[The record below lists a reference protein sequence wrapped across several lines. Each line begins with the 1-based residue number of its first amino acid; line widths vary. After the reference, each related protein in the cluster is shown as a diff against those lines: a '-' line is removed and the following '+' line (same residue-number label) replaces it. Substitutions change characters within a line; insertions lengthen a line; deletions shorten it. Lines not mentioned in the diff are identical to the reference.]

1 MKTEGNVLKYAI
13 IMSLLVGGLSF
24 GLPSVAEDITSG
36 SGLSDANYSS
46 DNTLNILND
55 IELKQNYY
63 EFPSIRD
70 NKLPTISNSVN
81 IAVNGNGN
89 RIYGELSSKDHSG
102 FETTGGATLSFNN
115 VNFDSLT
122 YAYSNTTGGVGEN
135 ISWLM
140 EGAIAHSES
149 SAGNLNFDTVG
160 FTKNNVS
167 LTAERLS
174 ADVDMQIQ
182 GGLVNNN
189 STSEIKNSNFSA
201 NNVTSTA
208 QSNGFTSIYDHSL
221 NAEILGG
228 AVYNSN
234 QMSISDTIFNKT
246 NATADVQDDAN
257 RVTSATATV
266 LGGALYNSGSDLTLS
281 GATKFTNNT
290 ATATG
295 HGDASLTLTAQG
307 GALYNSGTATITG
320 ITFDGNSAAANATGD
335 ELTTVNLT
343 AQGGALY
350 NSGTANISGTTFT
363 NNNVSASASGGTSTI
378 QAQGGAIYNAA
389 NAVINIS
396 NSTFSGNTAN
406 GAANDIYFAE
416 SSIMNVQQGGAVTI
430 NSGLASLD
438 NTAVINIENGGN
450 LVMKEINSASSGY
463 TGGINIKGGGKL
475 TFANESAPSL
485 ENASLTITEN
495 GGAVEYAIANDFE
508 MTANNVSLANGVTDG
523 EIIKSGSNT
532 MTINGDFS
540 DFSGQV
546 YVREGILKYVDDDI
560 NDAYYNA
567 SGTTISKDAE
577 LIFDIAREQIN
588 DKNSFL
594 SNLSS
599 EKEKDGTFTKIGD
612 GTLYMTDNNTG
623 FTGVVNINKGT
634 INLDEDYGAT
644 SDSLFGSDTINI
656 AQGAEL
662 FSYVDLTIS
671 GQLKGEG
678 YFRVDD
684 INLSLEEDNSNLGW
698 FSQRGG
704 TTTVKEK
711 GSMFKNNEIMSGT
724 VIFNSGSYLA
734 DGSTFYTSNSDVEIL
749 NNSNADS
756 IIASI
761 NGEKSSHLDLDLIL
775 DNSNTNADLAIDGTE
790 IATLTTKNNVTY
802 GGELTNSGT
811 GKVTNEGTLSI
822 TGSFTNSGS
831 GSVTNAGIINVTNN
845 FVNSDNALVTNNAGS
860 EFNVSGTLETTGGTF
875 TNNGTLD
882 ISGILTNN
890 GGTVANN
897 SVFNI
902 SGTVNGTGGTITN
915 ANTLTLK
922 NTSDA
927 SGFTGEFT
935 QTAGTTTVEEGGKV
949 FGGDKN
955 INAGSLT
962 ITSSAVYYDKVHL
975 GSNAVLSHTSTGT
988 GSSAIR
994 ESVVDFVEGAAG
1006 AKAEFVDGNYTL
1018 VDAIENGNE
1027 NTVSF
1032 DNAVVAL
1039 GSVTDFTGETTYAL
1053 KNGTTLDL
1061 AADGEMKDYSF
1072 SKLTTDDTIRLDIN
1086 ATFRDELG
1094 SATQGYMDTD
1104 TLTISN
1110 KGLGTADFTIGNI
1123 FIDGIETGSQ
1133 RYDTG
1138 RVDTTDDVLKGNA
1151 QFTQNEGEVVM
1162 QGATTAYTYS
1172 VGITD
1177 SKTSIFLETTGKT
1190 NNNTLYDMNKADGSR
1205 FFQFSV
1211 INPGTEDDTSAYT
1224 YNIDKSLSATAEG
1237 IFNVTGKDSEH
1248 PEWSILSGK
1257 IEPSLDES
1265 GQPIDPVSY
1274 ENGSFFNITAGVDT
1288 ELNIKDL
1295 TIQNAYKNGS
1305 NVSENGS
1312 TSVNGAVIENNSTLA
1327 EVNVDNVILKNN
1339 EATGLGGAIYNNGG
1353 TITVT
1358 DSIFTNNIA
1367 TQGGA
1372 IYNAAGQ
1379 LNLANVTLKGT
1390 SGQAGKNDIF
1400 NAGNALVQG
1409 SNTFGT
1415 DITNNGTWEFDTDSS
1430 STVNGNIS
1438 GSGSGN
1444 ITNEGLLALNGNNS
1458 AYKGSFTQNGINSVT
1473 TVTDKFF
1480 GEGSTN
1486 TINNGTLNWATEEAW
1501 SGNLTVN
1508 DGNFNIGQDAQGSAG
1523 AINSDITLTSGSIA
1537 KDAATG
1543 ISTGSSLTLD
1553 GNGVVV
1559 NLNSG
1564 ATDTSTNDIWNGTV
1578 NVTNGTLNI
1587 DGFNRNNGTL
1597 VATGGE
1603 VTLGSG
1609 SLVLDKGSSIS
1620 EEVTAIVNEGT
1631 TTYINGGSLILNDE
1645 LDEWDGDIVMTSGTL
1660 KVDNVTSA
1668 DNPNGKLQASG
1679 GSLEFAGGYLELAD
1693 EDSFIAHAVQ
1703 TNIRDGVTTEVKG
1716 GTLQIGNDD
1725 IWEDGGTIHLSGGT
1739 LDYAVT
1745 NPDETGIL
1753 DADSGNLNLNS
1764 GSVLNIQTPSAIEQ
1778 AVAVDIQSGALVNV
1792 NTDAEL
1798 NLDSNDKWN
1807 GMIHIFDGV
1816 LTTDGVTNATG
1827 AGGGLQQVSG
1837 SSTFDNESH
1846 IYITDADSYITGG
1859 DVYIKNNSS
1868 LFLGSATK
1876 DFTVANLTMDNN
1888 SSLQVMNGVL
1898 DTSNIG
1904 TSIVNDLNNVTVDL
1918 DARHKVGDTFIIDN
1932 LKSDSNGTLN
1942 ISDFNFIGGAPVDR
1956 EIKFQ
1961 IFDADSIENVDFMAT
1976 DKAIFT
1982 PIGNYKLFSQGSGL
1996 YTANLV
2002 SYNPQVFRGQAATL
2016 AMYNNQLAIDDIIL
2030 NHVILHSERYLDS
2043 DKTANKYASVEPMF
2057 APYQYKKEDGGLW
2070 FKSYVNFETLSMSQG
2085 LNVGNNAYGAIVGA
2099 DFPVVDLKDGWKFLP
2114 TAFIAYSGS
2123 NQNFNSVNMYQN
2135 GGQGGFMGTFMKND
2149 FIASMMAYGGGYNN
2163 EMQVA
2168 GFNENAGNWFA
2179 GTAAKLAYNLHATK
2193 HFTIQPTAFIS
2204 YNIFGKQSWGTDY
2217 GVMGM
2222 NSGLLNG
2229 INVAPGLNLIYAR
2242 ETWSLYGTIQY
2253 MFNIN
2258 EQVGGQAGN
2267 VDLPNLNMRHGYLQ
2281 YGIGATKTWKDRLNS
2296 YIQITLRNGGRT
2308 GIGFQLGLQY
2318 MFDWFNFGKKKN
2330 DTNAQKQKT
2339 KTILKSM
2346 K

>member
-46 DNTLNILND
+46 DNRLNILND

-70 NKLPTISNSVN
+70 NILPTIKNSVN
-81 IAVNGNGN
+81 IAVNGGGN
-89 RIYGELSSKDHSG
+89 RVYGTLYSNDHSG
-102 FETTGGATLSFNN
+102 FETNGGASLTFNN
-115 VNFDSLT
+115 VRFDELQ
-122 YAYSNTTGGVGEN
+122 YAYSNETGGITSGIEWV
-135 ISWLM
+135 M
-140 EGAIAHSES
+140 EGAIAHSEY
-149 SAGNLNFDTVG
+149 SAGVLTFDTVG
-160 FTKNNVS
+160 FTHNNVS
-167 LTAERLS
+167 LTAERMNHN
-174 ADVDMQIQ
+174 VNMQIE
-182 GGLVNNN
+182 GGLVSNNN
-189 STSEIKNSNFSA
+189 QSEIKNSNFSK
-201 NNVTSTA
+201 NTITSTA
-208 QSNGFTSIYDHSL
+208 ITNGGGWSSNDHSL
-221 NAEILGG
+221 NAQIHGG
-228 AVYNSN
+228 AVFNSN
-234 QMSISDTIFNKT
+234 QMSISDTIFNAT
-246 NATADVQDDAN
+246 NATSEVRDNADQVI
-257 RVTSATATV
+257 SATATV
-266 LGGALYNSGSDLTLS
+266 LGGALYNGNGDLRLS
-281 GATKFTNNT
+281 GTTKFTNNT

-295 HGDASLTLTAQG
+295 SGNAPLTLTAQG
-307 GALYNSGTATITG
+307 GALYNSGIASISG

-350 NSGTANISGTTFT
+350 NSGTANISGTTFS
-363 NNNVSASASGGTSTI
+363 NNSVTATGGT
-378 QAQGGAIYNAA
+378 AQGGAIYNAA

-396 NSTFSGNTAN
+396 DSTFTGNTAN
-406 GAANDIYFAE
+406 GSANDIYFAQN
-416 SSIMNVQQGGAVTI
+416 STMNVQQGGDVTI
-430 NSGLASLD
+430 NSGLASDD
-438 NTAVINIENGGN
+438 NTAAINIEYGGN
-450 LVMKEINSASSGY
+450 LVVADNNSADY
-463 TGGINIKGGGKL
+463 TGSVNIEGYGKL
-475 TFANESAPSL
+475 TFASQTAPSL
-485 ENASLTITEN
+485 ENAIIKVTEN
-495 GGAVEYAIANDFE
+495 HGSVEYKIGSDFT
-508 MTANNVSLANGVTDG
+508 MTENNVTLADGVTNA

-546 YVREGILKYVDDDI
+546 SVAEGILKYIADDA
-560 NDAYYNA
+560 NDKYYNA
-567 SGTTISKDAE
+567 NSTKVHGGAT
-577 LIFDIAREQIN
+577 LIFDIANATGGGVLAQSLSGLGSQP
-588 DKNSFL
+588 NSSGSGNFI
-594 SNLSS
+594 
-599 EKEKDGTFTKIGD
+599 KQGD
-612 GTLYMTDNNTG
+612 GTLYMTGDNTEFVGNVT
-623 FTGVVNINKGT
+623 VDAGT
-634 INLDEDYGAT
+634 LAFDSAQGAS
-644 SDSLFGSDTINI
+644 SDSFFGSDADITIN
-656 AQGAEL
+656 Q
-662 FSYVDLTIS
+662 S
-671 GQLKGEG
+671 GTLYSNIDMAVNGNLKGDG
-678 YFRVDD
+678 TFKADN
-684 INLSLEEDNSNLGW
+684 INLSVNGDNSGLAN
-698 FSQRGG
+698 FIQTGG
-704 TTTVKEK
+704 KTTVESG
-711 GSMFKNNEIMSGT
+711 GSLFKNNNITDGK
-724 VIFNSGSYLA
+724 VIFNANSFLA
-734 DGSTFYTSNSDVEIL
+734 DGSTFTTSNSVVEIL
-749 NNSNADS
+749 NNSDANS
-756 IIASI
+756 IIGAVN
-761 NGEKSSHLDLDLIL
+761 NGTNSGLDLVLN
-775 DNSNTNADLAIDGTE
+775 NSNTTANLNIDGTNIE
-790 IATLTTKNNVTY
+790 TLTTQGNVTY
-802 GGELTNSGT
+802 GGILSGT
-811 GKVTNEGTLSI
+811 GGVTNEGTL
-822 TGSFTNSGS
+822 
-831 GSVTNAGIINVTNN
+831 V
-845 FVNSDNALVTNNAGS
+845 
-860 EFNVSGTLETTGGTF
+860 LEG
-875 TNNGTLD
+875 
-882 ISGILTNN
+882 
-890 GGTVANN
+890 
-897 SVFNI
+897 
-902 SGTVNGTGGTITN
+902 
-915 ANTLTLK
+915 
-922 NTSDA
+922 DA
-927 SGFTGEFT
+927 SGFTGTFSQEI
-935 QTAGTTTVEEGGKV
+935 AGTSTTVAETGKV
-949 FGGDKN
+949 FGGNKYV
-955 INAGSLT
+955 NAGSLN
-962 ITSSAVYYDKVHL
+962 ITSGSVDYENVYL
-975 GSNAVLSHTSTGT
+975 ASNTQLNHTSTGVNPN
-988 GSSAIR
+988 SAIS
-994 ESVVDFVEGAAG
+994 ESVVNFIDGASGATATFNNGDYTLAG
-1006 AKAEFVDGNYTL
+1006 AVD
-1018 VDAIENGNE
+1018 NGNA
-1027 NTVSF
+1027 NR
-1032 DNAVVAL
+1032 VVFNNSDVIL
-1039 GSVTDFTGETTYAL
+1039 GDVTNFTGGTTYVL
-1053 KNGTTLDL
+1053 QNSDLDL
-1061 AADGEMKDYSF
+1061 SADGALKDYSF
-1072 SKLTTDDTIRLDIN
+1072 SNLETDGVVKIDIN
-1086 ATFRDELG
+1086 AEFVDEG
-1094 SATQGYMDTD
+1094 STADQGYMNTD
-1104 TLTISN
+1104 TLYVGN
-1110 KGLGTADFTIGNI
+1110 DGGNTAEFQIGNI
-1123 FIDGIETGSQ
+1123 FIGGRETGSQ
-1133 RYDTG
+1133 RYDTKK
-1138 RVDTTDDVLKGNA
+1138 DVLDGNA
-1151 QFTQNEGEVVM
+1151 QFDSDTSSGNVQLI
-1162 QGATTAYTYS
+1162 GATTSYEYS
-1172 VGITD
+1172 VGITGD
-1177 SKTSIFLETTGKT
+1177 LKSIFLETTGMT
-1190 NNNTLYDMNKADGSR
+1190 DNNTLYEMNKTSGGR

-1211 INPGTEDDTSAYT
+1211 GNTDEYH
-1224 YNIDKSLSATAEG
+1224 IDKSLSATAEG
-1237 IFNVTGKDSEH
+1237 VFNVTGRNENAADSV
-1248 PEWSILSGK
+1248 LSGE
-1257 IEPSLDES
+1257 IVASTGGETVD
-1265 GQPIDPVSY
+1265 Y
-1274 ENGSFFNITAGVDT
+1274 TNGSFFNIAAGVDT

-1295 TIQNAYKNGS
+1295 TIQNAYKDGS
-1305 NVSENGS
+1305 NVSEDGS
-1312 TSVNGAVIENNSTLA
+1312 TSANGAVIENNSTLA

-1339 EATGLGGAIYNNGG
+1339 EATGFGGAIYNNGG
-1353 TITVT
+1353 KLTVT
-1358 DSIFTNNIA
+1358 GTVFTNNIA
-1367 TQGGA
+1367 QQGGA
-1372 IYNAAGQ
+1372 IYNAAGDMI
-1379 LNLANVTLKGT
+1379 LANVTLKGT
-1390 SGQAGKNDIF
+1390 SGQAGQNDIF

-1409 SNTFGT
+1409 VNTFGT
-1415 DITNNGTWEFDTDSS
+1415 DITNKGIWEFDTNSS
-1430 STVNGNIS
+1430 SIVNGNIS

-1444 ITNEGLLALNGNNS
+1444 IKNEGLLALNGNNS
-1458 AYKGSFTQNGINSVT
+1458 AYTGSFTQNGINSVT

-1486 TINNGTLNWATEEAW
+1486 TIYNGTLNWATEEAW

-1508 DGNFNIGQDAQGSAG
+1508 DGNFNIGQDAQGSTG
-1523 AINSDITLTSGSIA
+1523 AINSNITLTSGSIA

-1543 ISTGSSLTLD
+1543 ISGGSSLTL
-1553 GNGVVV
+1553 NGKDVVV

-1587 DGFNRNNGTL
+1587 DGFDCNNGTL
-1597 VATGGE
+1597 VAEGGK

-1609 SLVLDKGSSIS
+1609 SLVLNQGSSIS
-1620 EEVTAIVNEGT
+1620 DNVTAVVNDGT
-1631 TTYINGGSLILNDE
+1631 TTYIKGGSLILNDDA
-1645 LDEWDGDIVMTSGTL
+1645 DEWDGDIVMKDGSLT
-1660 KVDNVTSA
+1660 VNNVTSA

-1679 GSLEFAGGYLELAD
+1679 GSLEFTGGYLELAD
-1693 EDSFIAHAVQ
+1693 KDSFIAHDVQ
-1703 TNIRDGVTTEVKG
+1703 TKIGDRVTTEVSG

-1725 IWEDGGTIHLSGGT
+1725 IWKDGGTIHLSGGT

-1764 GSVLNIQTPSAIEQ
+1764 GSVLNIQIPSAIEQ

-1792 NTDAEL
+1792 NNNAVL
-1798 NLDSNDKWN
+1798 NLDSATNDKWN
-1807 GMIHIFDGV
+1807 GMIHLQEGI
-1816 LTTDGVTNATG
+1816 LTTDGMTNSTG
-1827 AGGGLQQVSG
+1827 AGGGLQQESG

-1876 DFTVANLTMDNN
+1876 DFTVDNLTMDNN

>member
-1 MKTEGNVLKYAI
+1 MKTDGNVLKYAI

-36 SGLSDANYSS
+36 CDIHNADYGN
-46 DNTLNILND
+46 DNTLNIQNDIILRPVDLGDFHYHNDTIPAISDAVHIVVTGNGHSISGELMNNDENHTGFRVSNSAALTFNDIKFENLNYNYSMDSGTLND
-55 IELKQNYY
+55 
-63 EFPSIRD
+63 
-70 NKLPTISNSVN
+70 VN
-81 IAVNGNGN
+81 
-89 RIYGELSSKDHSG
+89 
-102 FETTGGATLSFNN
+102 
-115 VNFDSLT
+115 
-122 YAYSNTTGGVGEN
+122 
-135 ISWLM
+135 WLL
-140 EGAIAHSES
+140 EGAIAHSEKT
-149 SAGNLNFDTVG
+149 AGSLNFNQTNFTNNTVG
-160 FTKNNVS
+160 IS
-167 LTAERLS
+167 GERLGR
-174 ADVDMQIQ
+174 DVTMQIH

-189 STSEIKNSNFSA
+189 SNSQISDSSFSD
-201 NNVTSTA
+201 NRVTSTA
-208 QSNGFTSIYDHSL
+208 SSKSSSVARDHILTS
-221 NAEILGG
+221 EILGG
-228 AVYNSN
+228 AVYNTN
-234 QMSISDTIFNKT
+234 QMNISNTSFNT
-246 NATADVQDDAN
+246 TTATANINAEGNSGVTKAN
-257 RVTSATATV
+257 ATV
-266 LGGALYNSGSDLTLS
+266 LGGALYNSGNLTIS
-281 GATKFTNNT
+281 NESSFTDNR
-290 ATATG
+290 AI
-295 HGDASLTLTAQG
+295 AQG
-307 GALYNSGTATITG
+307 TSN
-320 ITFDGNSAAANATGD
+320 N
-335 ELTTVNLT
+335 LTLT

-350 NSGTANISGTTFT
+350 NSGTANISGTTFS
-363 NNNVSASASGGTSTI
+363 NNSVTATGGT
-378 QAQGGAIYNAA
+378 AQGGAIYNAA

-396 NSTFSGNTAN
+396 DSTFTNNTAN
-406 GAANDIYFAE
+406 GSANDIYFGTN
-416 SSIMNVQQGGAVTI
+416 SMMNIQSGGDVTI

-438 NTAVINIENGGN
+438 NTAAINIEYGGN
-450 LVMKEINSASSGY
+450 LVVADNNSADY
-463 TGGINIKGGGKL
+463 TGSVNIEGYGKL
-475 TFANESAPSL
+475 TFASQTAPSL
-485 ENASLTITEN
+485 ENAIIKVTGNYGSVEYKIGSDFTMTEN
-495 GGAVEYAIANDFE
+495 
-508 MTANNVSLANGVTDG
+508 NVTLADGVTNA

-546 YVREGILKYVDDDI
+546 SVAEGILKYIADDA
-560 NDAYYNA
+560 NDKYYNA
-567 SGTTISKDAE
+567 NSTKVHGGAT
-577 LIFDIAREQIN
+577 LIFDIANATGGGVPAQSLSGLGSQP
-588 DKNSFL
+588 NS
-594 SNLSS
+594 SGS
-599 EKEKDGTFTKIGD
+599 GTFIKQGD
-612 GTLYMTDNNTG
+612 GTLYMTGDNIEFVGNVT
-623 FTGVVNINKGT
+623 VNAGT
-634 INLDEDYGAT
+634 LAFDSAQGAS
-644 SDSLFGSDTINI
+644 SDSFFGSDADITIN
-656 AQGAEL
+656 Q
-662 FSYVDLTIS
+662 S
-671 GQLKGEG
+671 GILYSNIDMAVNGNLKGDG
-678 YFRVDD
+678 TFKADN
-684 INLSLEEDNSNLGW
+684 INLSVNRDNSGLAN
-698 FSQRGG
+698 FIQTGG
-704 TTTVKEK
+704 KTTVESG
-711 GSMFKNNEIMSGT
+711 GSLFKNNNITDGK
-724 VIFNSGSYLA
+724 VIFNANSFLA
-734 DGSTFYTSNSDVEIL
+734 DGSTFKTSNSVVEIL
-749 NNSNADS
+749 NNSDANS
-756 IIASI
+756 IIGAVN
-761 NGEKSSHLDLDLIL
+761 NGTNSGLDLVLN
-775 DNSNTNADLAIDGTE
+775 NSNTTANLNIDGTNIE
-790 IATLTTKNNVTY
+790 TLTTQGNVTY
-802 GGELTNSGT
+802 GGILSGT
-811 GKVTNEGTLSI
+811 GGVTNEGTL
-822 TGSFTNSGS
+822 
-831 GSVTNAGIINVTNN
+831 V
-845 FVNSDNALVTNNAGS
+845 
-860 EFNVSGTLETTGGTF
+860 LEG
-875 TNNGTLD
+875 
-882 ISGILTNN
+882 
-890 GGTVANN
+890 
-897 SVFNI
+897 
-902 SGTVNGTGGTITN
+902 
-915 ANTLTLK
+915 
-922 NTSDA
+922 DA
-927 SGFTGEFT
+927 SGFTGTFSQEI
-935 QTAGTTTVEEGGKV
+935 AGTSTTVAETGKV
-949 FGGDKN
+949 FGGNKYV
-955 INAGSLT
+955 NAGSLN
-962 ITSSAVYYDKVHL
+962 ITSGSVDYGNVYL
-975 GSNAVLSHTSTGT
+975 ASNTQLNHTSTGVNPN
-988 GSSAIR
+988 SAIS
-994 ESVVDFVEGAAG
+994 ESVVNFIDGAAG
-1006 AKAEFVDGNYTL
+1006 ATATFNNGDYTL
-1018 VDAIENGNE
+1018 AGAVDNGNA
-1027 NTVSF
+1027 NR
-1032 DNAVVAL
+1032 VVFNSSDVIL
-1039 GSVTDFTGETTYAL
+1039 GDVTNFTGGTTYVL
-1053 KNGTTLDL
+1053 QNSNLDL
-1061 AADGEMKDYSF
+1061 SADGALKDYSF
-1072 SKLTTDDTIRLDIN
+1072 SNLETDGVVKIDIN
-1086 ATFRDELG
+1086 AEFVDEG
-1094 SATQGYMDTD
+1094 STAAQGYMNTD
-1104 TLTISN
+1104 TLYVGN
-1110 KGLGTADFTIGNI
+1110 TAEFQIGNI
-1123 FIDGIETGSQ
+1123 FIGGRETGSQ
-1133 RYDTG
+1133 RYDTNK
-1138 RVDTTDDVLKGNA
+1138 DVLDGNA
-1151 QFTQNEGEVVM
+1151 QFDSDTSSGNVQLI
-1162 QGATTAYTYS
+1162 GATTSYEYS

-1177 SKTSIFLETTGKT
+1177 DLKSIFLETTGMT
-1190 NNNTLYDMNKADGSR
+1190 DNNTLYEMNKTSGGR

-1211 INPGTEDDTSAYT
+1211 GNTDEYH
-1224 YNIDKSLSATAEG
+1224 IDKSLSATAEG
-1237 IFNVTGKDSEH
+1237 VFNVTGRNENAADSV
-1248 PEWSILSGK
+1248 LSGE
-1257 IEPSLDES
+1257 IVASTGGETVD
-1265 GQPIDPVSY
+1265 Y
-1274 ENGSFFNITAGVDT
+1274 TNGSFFNIATGVDT

-1295 TIQNAYKNGS
+1295 TIQNAYKDDS
-1305 NVSENGS
+1305 NVSDNGS
-1312 TSVNGAVIENNSTLA
+1312 KSANGAVIENNSTLA

-1339 EATGLGGAIYNNGG
+1339 EATGFGGAIYNNGG
-1353 TITVT
+1353 QLTVT
-1358 DSIFTNNIA
+1358 DTVFTNNIA
-1367 TQGGA
+1367 QQGGA
-1372 IYNAAGQ
+1372 IYNAAGDMI
-1379 LNLANVTLKGT
+1379 LANVTLKGT
-1390 SGQAGKNDIF
+1390 SGQAGQNDIY

-1415 DITNNGTWEFDTDSS
+1415 DITNNGTWEFDTDSQNI
-1430 STVNGNIS
+1430 VNGNIS
-1438 GSGSGN
+1438 GTGT
-1444 ITNEGLLALNGNNS
+1444 ITNEGELALNSDNS
-1458 AYKGSFTQNGINSVT
+1458 GFTGTFTQNGINSIT

-1480 GEGSTN
+1480 GEGSEN

-1508 DGNFNIGQDAQGSAG
+1508 DGNFNIGQDAQGSTG

-1543 ISTGSSLTLD
+1543 ISGGSSLTL
-1553 GNGVVV
+1553 NGKDVVV
-1559 NLNSG
+1559 NLNSS

-1578 NVTNGTLNI
+1578 KVTNGTLNI

-1597 VATGGE
+1597 VAEGGE

-1609 SLVLDKGSSIS
+1609 SLVLDKDSSIS
-1620 EEVTAIVNEGT
+1620 DNVTAVVKDGT
-1631 TTYINGGSLILNDE
+1631 TTYINGGSLILNDDA
-1645 LDEWDGDIVMTSGTL
+1645 DEWDGDIVMTDGSLT
-1660 KVDNVTSA
+1660 VDNVTSA
-1668 DNPNGKLQASG
+1668 GNPNGKLQASG

>member
-24 GLPSVAEDITSG
+24 GMPSLAEDITSG
-36 SGLSDANYSS
+36 CDIHNADYGN
-46 DNTLNILND
+46 DNTLNIQND
-55 IELKQNYY
+55 IILRPVDLGDFHYHNDTIPAISDAVHIVVTGNGHSISGELMNND
-63 EFPSIRD
+63 ENHTGFRV
-70 NKLPTISNSVN
+70 SNSAALTFNDIKFENLNYNYSV
-81 IAVNGNGN
+81 
-89 RIYGELSSKDHSG
+89 DSG
-102 FETTGGATLSFNN
+102 TLNN
-115 VNFDSLT
+115 VN
-122 YAYSNTTGGVGEN
+122 
-135 ISWLM
+135 WLLD
-140 EGAIAHSES
+140 GAVAHTEE
-149 SAGNLNFDTVG
+149 SAGELNFDLTN
-160 FTKNNVS
+160 FTNGNINIS
-167 LTAERLS
+167 GERLGR
-174 ADVDMQIQ
+174 DVIMQIN

-189 STSEIKNSNFSA
+189 NDSKITGSIFENNTVSSTAASESSSVARDHILTSEI
-201 NNVTSTA
+201 
-208 QSNGFTSIYDHSL
+208 H
-221 NAEILGG
+221 GG
-228 AVYNSN
+228 AVYNAN
-234 QMSISDTIFNKT
+234 QMDISNTSFNT
-246 NATADVQDDAN
+246 TAATAEIDADGN
-257 RVTSATATV
+257 SGVTAANATV
-266 LGGALYNSGSDLTLS
+266 LGGALYNGGIINISDKS
-281 GATKFTNNT
+281 SFTGNSAIAQGISNN
-290 ATATG
+290 
-295 HGDASLTLTAQG
+295 LTLTAH
-307 GALYNSGTATITG
+307 
-320 ITFDGNSAAANATGD
+320 
-335 ELTTVNLT
+335 
-343 AQGGALY
+343 GGALY
-350 NSGTANISGTTFT
+350 NSGTANISGTTFS
-363 NNNVSASASGGTSTI
+363 NNSVTATGGT
-378 QAQGGAIYNAA
+378 AQGGAIYNAA
-389 NAVINIS
+389 KAVINIS
-396 NSTFSGNTAN
+396 DSTFTNNTAN
-406 GAANDIYFAE
+406 GSANDIYFGTN
-416 SSIMNVQQGGAVTI
+416 SMMNIQSGGDVTI
-430 NSGLASLD
+430 NSGLASDD
-438 NTAVINIENGGN
+438 NTAAINIESGGN
-450 LVMKEINSASSGY
+450 LVVADNNSADY
-463 TGGINIKGGGKL
+463 TGSVNIEGYGKL
-475 TFANESAPSL
+475 TFASQTAPSL
-485 ENASLTITEN
+485 ENAIIKVTEN
-495 GGAVEYAIANDFE
+495 YGSVEYKIGSDFT
-508 MTANNVSLANGVTDG
+508 MTENNVTLADGVTNA

-546 YVREGILKYVDDDI
+546 SVAEGILKYIADDA
-560 NDAYYNA
+560 NDKYYNA
-567 SGTTISKDAE
+567 NSTKVHGGAT
-577 LIFDIAREQIN
+577 LIFDIANATGGGVLAQSLSGLGSQP
-588 DKNSFL
+588 NS
-594 SNLSS
+594 SGS
-599 EKEKDGTFTKIGD
+599 GTFIKQGD
-612 GTLYMTDNNTG
+612 GTLYMTGDNTEFVGNVT
-623 FTGVVNINKGT
+623 VDAGT
-634 INLDEDYGAT
+634 LAFDSAQGAS
-644 SDSLFGSDTINI
+644 SDSFFGSDADITIN
-656 AQGAEL
+656 Q
-662 FSYVDLTIS
+662 S
-671 GQLKGEG
+671 GILYSNIDMAVNGNLKGDG
-678 YFRVDD
+678 TFKADN
-684 INLSLEEDNSNLGW
+684 INLSVNGDNSGLAN
-698 FSQRGG
+698 FIQTGG
-704 TTTVKEK
+704 KTTVASG
-711 GSMFKNNEIMSGT
+711 GSLFKNNKITDGK
-724 VIFNSGSYLA
+724 VIFNANSFLA
-734 DGSTFYTSNSDVEIL
+734 DGSTFTTSNSVVEIL
-749 NNSNADS
+749 NNSDANS
-756 IIASI
+756 IIGAVN
-761 NGEKSSHLDLDLIL
+761 NGTNSGLDLIL
-775 DNSNTNADLAIDGTE
+775 NNSNTTADLNIDGTNIE
-790 IATLTTKNNVTY
+790 NLTTQGNVTY
-802 GGELTNSGT
+802 GGILSGT
-811 GKVTNEGTLSI
+811 GGVTNEGTL
-822 TGSFTNSGS
+822 
-831 GSVTNAGIINVTNN
+831 V
-845 FVNSDNALVTNNAGS
+845 
-860 EFNVSGTLETTGGTF
+860 LEG
-875 TNNGTLD
+875 
-882 ISGILTNN
+882 
-890 GGTVANN
+890 
-897 SVFNI
+897 
-902 SGTVNGTGGTITN
+902 
-915 ANTLTLK
+915 
-922 NTSDA
+922 DA
-927 SGFTGEFT
+927 SGFTGTFSQEI
-935 QTAGTTTVEEGGKV
+935 AGTSTTVAETGKV

-962 ITSSAVYYDKVHL
+962 ITSSAVDYDKVHL

-988 GSSAIR
+988 GSSAIS

-1018 VDAIENGNE
+1018 VGAIENGNE

-1110 KGLGTADFTIGNI
+1110 EGLGTADFTIGNI

-1224 YNIDKSLSATAEG
+1224 YNIDKSLSATAKG

-1248 PEWSILSGK
+1248 PELSILSGK

-1274 ENGSFFNITAGVDT
+1274 ENGSFFNIASGVDV

-1295 TIQNAYKNGS
+1295 TIQDAYKDRT

-1312 TSVNGAVIENNSTLA
+1312 TSANGAVIENNSTLA

-1353 TITVT
+1353 QLTVT
-1358 DSIFTNNIA
+1358 DTVFTNNIA
-1367 TQGGA
+1367 QQGGA
-1372 IYNAAGQ
+1372 IYNAAGDMI
-1379 LNLANVTLKGT
+1379 LANVTLKGT
-1390 SGQAGKNDIF
+1390 SGQAGQNDIY

-1409 SNTFGT
+1409 VNTFGT

-1438 GSGSGN
+1438 GSGN

-1458 AYKGSFTQNGINSVT
+1458 AYTGSFTQNGINSVT

-1480 GEGSTN
+1480 GEGSVN

-1501 SGNLTVN
+1501 SGNLTVK
-1508 DGNFNIGQDAQGSAG
+1508 DGNFNIGQDAQGSTG
-1523 AINSDITLTSGSIA
+1523 AINSDITLTSGTIA

-1543 ISTGSSLTLD
+1543 ISSGSTLTL
-1553 GNGVVV
+1553 NGDSVVV

-1564 ATDTSTNDIWNGTV
+1564 STDASTNDIWNGTV
-1578 NVTNGTLNI
+1578 KVTNGTLNI

-1597 VATGGE
+1597 VAEGGE

-1609 SLVLDKGSSIS
+1609 SLVLNQGSSIS

-1631 TTYINGGSLILNDE
+1631 TTYINGGILILNDE

-1679 GSLEFAGGYLELAD
+1679 GSLEFAGGYLELAE
-1693 EDSFIAHAVQ
+1693 EDSFIAHNVQ
-1703 TNIRDGVTTEVKG
+1703 TNIRDGVTTEVSG

-1764 GSVLNIQTPSAIEQ
+1764 GSVLNIQIPSAIEQ
-1778 AVAVDIQSGALVNV
+1778 AVSVDIQKGALVNV

-1798 NLDSNDKWN
+1798 NLDAATNDKWN
-1807 GMIHIFDGV
+1807 GMIHLQEGI
-1816 LTTDGVTNATG
+1816 LTTDGMTNSTG

-1837 SSTFDNESH
+1837 SSTFDNDSH
-1846 IYITDADSYITGG
+1846 IYITDADSYIIGG
-1859 DVYIKNNSS
+1859 DVAIKNNSS
-1868 LFLGSATK
+1868 LYLGPDTYE
-1876 DFTVANLTMDNN
+1876 FTVDNLNMENN
-1888 SSLQVMNGVL
+1888 SALQVMNGVL
-1898 DTSNIG
+1898 DEALITNSVI
-1904 TSIVNDLNNVTVDL
+1904 NDLNNVTVDL

-1932 LKSDSNGTLN
+1932 LKSDSSGILN
-1942 ISDFNFIGGAPVDR
+1942 VADFNFIGGAPVDR

-1961 IFDADSIENVDFMAT
+1961 IFDADSIENVDFAASN
-1976 DKAIFT
+1976 KAVFT
-1982 PIGNYKLFSQGSGL
+1982 PIGNYKLFSQGAGL

>member
-1 MKTEGNVLKYAI
+1 M
-13 IMSLLVGGLSF
+13 LL
-24 GLPSVAEDITSG
+24 
-36 SGLSDANYSS
+36 
-46 DNTLNILND
+46 
-55 IELKQNYY
+55 
-63 EFPSIRD
+63 
-70 NKLPTISNSVN
+70 
-81 IAVNGNGN
+81 
-89 RIYGELSSKDHSG
+89 
-102 FETTGGATLSFNN
+102 
-115 VNFDSLT
+115 
-122 YAYSNTTGGVGEN
+122 
-135 ISWLM
+135 
-140 EGAIAHSES
+140 
-149 SAGNLNFDTVG
+149 
-160 FTKNNVS
+160 
-167 LTAERLS
+167 
-174 ADVDMQIQ
+174 
-182 GGLVNNN
+182 
-189 STSEIKNSNFSA
+189 
-201 NNVTSTA
+201 
-208 QSNGFTSIYDHSL
+208 
-221 NAEILGG
+221 
-228 AVYNSN
+228 
-234 QMSISDTIFNKT
+234 
-246 NATADVQDDAN
+246 
-257 RVTSATATV
+257 
-266 LGGALYNSGSDLTLS
+266 
-281 GATKFTNNT
+281 
-290 ATATG
+290 
-295 HGDASLTLTAQG
+295 
-307 GALYNSGTATITG
+307 
-320 ITFDGNSAAANATGD
+320 
-335 ELTTVNLT
+335 
-343 AQGGALY
+343 
-350 NSGTANISGTTFT
+350 
-363 NNNVSASASGGTSTI
+363 
-378 QAQGGAIYNAA
+378 
-389 NAVINIS
+389 
-396 NSTFSGNTAN
+396 
-406 GAANDIYFAE
+406 
-416 SSIMNVQQGGAVTI
+416 
-430 NSGLASLD
+430 
-438 NTAVINIENGGN
+438 
-450 LVMKEINSASSGY
+450 
-463 TGGINIKGGGKL
+463 
-475 TFANESAPSL
+475 
-485 ENASLTITEN
+485 
-495 GGAVEYAIANDFE
+495 
-508 MTANNVSLANGVTDG
+508 
-523 EIIKSGSNT
+523 
-532 MTINGDFS
+532 
-540 DFSGQV
+540 
-546 YVREGILKYVDDDI
+546 
-560 NDAYYNA
+560 
-567 SGTTISKDAE
+567 
-577 LIFDIAREQIN
+577 
-588 DKNSFL
+588 
-594 SNLSS
+594 
-599 EKEKDGTFTKIGD
+599 
-612 GTLYMTDNNTG
+612 
-623 FTGVVNINKGT
+623 
-634 INLDEDYGAT
+634 
-644 SDSLFGSDTINI
+644 
-656 AQGAEL
+656 
-662 FSYVDLTIS
+662 
-671 GQLKGEG
+671 
-678 YFRVDD
+678 
-684 INLSLEEDNSNLGW
+684 
-698 FSQRGG
+698 
-704 TTTVKEK
+704 
-711 GSMFKNNEIMSGT
+711 
-724 VIFNSGSYLA
+724 
-734 DGSTFYTSNSDVEIL
+734 
-749 NNSNADS
+749 
-756 IIASI
+756 
-761 NGEKSSHLDLDLIL
+761 
-775 DNSNTNADLAIDGTE
+775 
-790 IATLTTKNNVTY
+790 
-802 GGELTNSGT
+802 
-811 GKVTNEGTLSI
+811 
-822 TGSFTNSGS
+822 
-831 GSVTNAGIINVTNN
+831 AGIINVTNN

-882 ISGILTNN
+882 ISGILTSN

-962 ITSSAVYYDKVHL
+962 ITSSAVDYDKVHL

-988 GSSAIR
+988 GSSAI
-994 ESVVDFVEGAAG
+994 SGVVDFVEGAAG

-1018 VDAIENGNE
+1018 AGAIKNGNE

-1110 KGLGTADFTIGNI
+1110 EGLGTADFTIGNI

-1224 YNIDKSLSATAEG
+1224 YNIDKSLSATAKG

-1248 PEWSILSGK
+1248 PELSILSGK

-1274 ENGSFFNITAGVDT
+1274 ENGSFFNIASGVDV

-1295 TIQNAYKNGS
+1295 TIQDAYKDRT

-1312 TSVNGAVIENNSTLA
+1312 TSANGAVIENNSASAKIT
-1327 EVNVDNVILKNN
+1327 VDNVILQNN
-1339 EATGLGGAIYNNGG
+1339 KAAGLGGAIYNNGG
-1353 TITVT
+1353 KLTVT
-1358 DSIFTNNIA
+1358 DTVFTNNIA
-1367 TQGGA
+1367 QQGGA
-1372 IYNAAGQ
+1372 IYNAAGDMI
-1379 LNLANVTLKGT
+1379 LANVTLKGT
-1390 SGQAGKNDIF
+1390 SGQAGQNDIY
-1400 NAGNALVQG
+1400 NAGAATIQG
-1409 SNTFGT
+1409 TNIFNT
-1415 DITNNGTWEFDTDSS
+1415 DITNDGTWTIDAGSIN
-1430 STVNGNIS
+1430 TVNSNII
-1438 GSGSGN
+1438 GTGK
-1444 ITNEGLLALNGNNS
+1444 ITNSGTLALNGDNS
-1458 AYKGSFTQNGINSVT
+1458 KFTGSFVQENGVT
-1473 TVTDKFF
+1473 TVTNTFF
-1480 GEGSTN
+1480 GEGSVN

-1508 DGNFNIGQDAQGSAG
+1508 DGNFNIGQDAQGSTG

-1543 ISTGSSLTLD
+1543 ISGGSSLTL
-1553 GNGVVV
+1553 NGKDVVV
-1559 NLNSG
+1559 NLNSS
-1564 ATDTSTNDIWNGTV
+1564 ATDISTNDIWNGTV

-1587 DGFNRNNGTL
+1587 DGFDCNNRNNGTL
-1597 VATGGE
+1597 VAKGGE

-1609 SLVLDKGSSIS
+1609 SLVLNQGSSIS
-1620 EEVTAIVNEGT
+1620 KEVTAIVNDGT

-1645 LDEWDGDIVMTSGTL
+1645 LDEWDGDIFMTDGSLT
-1660 KVDNVTSA
+1660 VDNVTSA
-1668 DNPNGKLQASG
+1668 GNPNGKLQASG
-1679 GSLEFAGGYLELAD
+1679 GLLEFAGGYLELAD
-1693 EDSFIAHAVQ
+1693 KDSYIAHKVQ
-1703 TNIRDGVTTEVKG
+1703 TNIRDGVTTEVTG
-1716 GTLQIGNDD
+1716 GILEIGNDD
-1725 IWEDGGTIHLSGGT
+1725 IWEDEGTIHLNGGT
-1739 LDYAVT
+1739 LNYAVT
-1745 NPDETGIL
+1745 NPEETGIL

-1764 GSVLNIQTPSAIEQ
+1764 GSVLNIQRPSVIEKE
-1778 AVAVDIQSGALVNV
+1778 VAVDIQSGALVNV
-1792 NTDAEL
+1792 NNSAEL

-1876 DFTVANLTMDNN
+1876 DFTVANLTMENN
-1888 SSLQVMNGVL
+1888 SALQVMNGVL
-1898 DTSNIG
+1898 DDS
-1904 TSIVNDLNNVTVDL
+1904 SITNAVINDLNNVTVDL

-1932 LKSDSNGTLN
+1932 LKSDSSGILN
-1942 ISDFNFIGGAPVDR
+1942 VADFNFIGGAPVDR

>member
-24 GLPSVAEDITSG
+24 GMPSLAEDITSG
-36 SGLSDANYSS
+36 CDIHNADYGN
-46 DNTLNILND
+46 DNTLNIQND
-55 IELKQNYY
+55 IILRPVDLGDFHYHNDTIPAISDAVHIVVTGNGHSISGELMNND
-63 EFPSIRD
+63 ENHTGFRV
-70 NKLPTISNSVN
+70 SNSAALTFNDIKFENLNYNYSV
-81 IAVNGNGN
+81 
-89 RIYGELSSKDHSG
+89 DSG
-102 FETTGGATLSFNN
+102 TLNN
-115 VNFDSLT
+115 VN
-122 YAYSNTTGGVGEN
+122 
-135 ISWLM
+135 WLLD
-140 EGAIAHSES
+140 GAVAHTEE
-149 SAGNLNFDTVG
+149 SAGELNFDLTN
-160 FTKNNVS
+160 FTNGNINIS
-167 LTAERLS
+167 GERLGR
-174 ADVDMQIQ
+174 DVIMQIN

-189 STSEIKNSNFSA
+189 NDSKITGSIFENNTVSSTAASESSSVAREHILTSEI
-201 NNVTSTA
+201 
-208 QSNGFTSIYDHSL
+208 H
-221 NAEILGG
+221 GG
-228 AVYNSN
+228 AVYNAN
-234 QMSISDTIFNKT
+234 QMDISNTSFNT
-246 NATADVQDDAN
+246 TAAKAEIDADGN
-257 RVTSATATV
+257 SGVTAANATV
-266 LGGALYNSGSDLTLS
+266 LGGALYNGGIVNISDKS
-281 GATKFTNNT
+281 SFTGNSAIAQGISNN
-290 ATATG
+290 
-295 HGDASLTLTAQG
+295 LTLTAQG
-307 GALYNSGTATITG
+307 GALYNSR
-320 ITFDGNSAAANATGD
+320 
-335 ELTTVNLT
+335 
-343 AQGGALY
+343 
-350 NSGTANISGTTFT
+350 TANISGTTFS
-363 NNNVSASASGGTSTI
+363 NNSVSASASGGTSTI

-389 NAVINIS
+389 DAVINIS
-396 NSTFSGNTAN
+396 NSTFTGNTAN
-406 GAANDIYFAE
+406 GSANDIYFAQN
-416 SSIMNVQQGGAVTI
+416 STMNVQQGGDVTI
-430 NSGLASLD
+430 NSGLASDD
-438 NTAVINIENGGN
+438 NTAAINIESDGN
-450 LVMKEINSASSGY
+450 LVVADNNSADY
-463 TGGINIKGGGKL
+463 TGSVNIEGYGKL
-475 TFANESAPSL
+475 TFASQTAPSL
-485 ENASLTITEN
+485 ENAIIKVTEN
-495 GGAVEYAIANDFE
+495 YGSVEYKIGSDFT
-508 MTANNVSLANGVTDG
+508 MTENNVTLADGVTNA

-532 MTINGDFS
+532 MTINGDFF

-546 YVREGILKYVDDDI
+546 SVAEGILKYIADDA
-560 NDAYYNA
+560 NDKYYNA
-567 SGTTISKDAE
+567 NSTKVHGGAT
-577 LIFDIAREQIN
+577 LIFDIANATGGGVPAQSLSGLASQP
-588 DKNSFL
+588 NSSGNGNFI
-594 SNLSS
+594 
-599 EKEKDGTFTKIGD
+599 KQGD
-612 GTLYMTDNNTG
+612 GTLYMTGDNTEFVG
-623 FTGVVNINKGT
+623 KVTVNAGT
-634 INLDEDYGAT
+634 LAFDSAQGAS
-644 SDSLFGSDTINI
+644 SDSFFGSDADITIN
-656 AQGAEL
+656 Q
-662 FSYVDLTIS
+662 S
-671 GQLKGEG
+671 GILYSNINMAVNGNLKGDG
-678 YFRVDD
+678 TFKADN
-684 INLSLEEDNSNLGW
+684 INLSVNGDNSGLAN
-698 FSQRGG
+698 FIQTGG
-704 TTTVKEK
+704 KTTVESG
-711 GSMFKNNEIMSGT
+711 GSLFKNNNITDGK
-724 VIFNSGSYLA
+724 VIFNANSFLA
-734 DGSTFYTSNSDVEIL
+734 DGSTFTTSNSVVEIL
-749 NNSNADS
+749 NNSDANS
-756 IIASI
+756 IIGAVN
-761 NGEKSSHLDLDLIL
+761 NGTNSGLDLVLN
-775 DNSNTNADLAIDGTE
+775 NSNTTADLNIDGTNIE
-790 IATLTTKNNVTY
+790 TLTTQGNVTY
-802 GGELTNSGT
+802 GGILSGT
-811 GKVTNEGTLSI
+811 GGVTNEGTL
-822 TGSFTNSGS
+822 
-831 GSVTNAGIINVTNN
+831 V
-845 FVNSDNALVTNNAGS
+845 
-860 EFNVSGTLETTGGTF
+860 LEG
-875 TNNGTLD
+875 
-882 ISGILTNN
+882 
-890 GGTVANN
+890 
-897 SVFNI
+897 
-902 SGTVNGTGGTITN
+902 
-915 ANTLTLK
+915 
-922 NTSDA
+922 DA
-927 SGFTGEFT
+927 SGFTGTFSQEI
-935 QTAGTTTVEEGGKV
+935 AGTSTTVAETGKV

-955 INAGSLT
+955 INAGSLN
-962 ITSSAVYYDKVHL
+962 ITAESVNYNKVHL
-975 GSNAVLSHTSTGT
+975 GSGAQLNHTSTGVT
-988 GSSAIR
+988 GSSTIS
-994 ESVVDFVEGAAG
+994 ESVVNFIDDASGATATFNNGDYTLAG
-1006 AKAEFVDGNYTL
+1006 AVD
-1018 VDAIENGNE
+1018 NGNA
-1027 NTVSF
+1027 NR
-1032 DNAVVAL
+1032 VVFNNSDVIL
-1039 GSVTDFTGETTYAL
+1039 GDVTNFTGGTTYVL
-1053 KNGTTLDL
+1053 QNSDLDL
-1061 AADGEMKDYSF
+1061 SADGALKDYSF
-1072 SKLTTDDTIRLDIN
+1072 SNLETDGVVKIDIN
-1086 ATFRDELG
+1086 AEFVDEG
-1094 SATQGYMDTD
+1094 STAAQGYMNTD
-1104 TLTISN
+1104 TLYVGN
-1110 KGLGTADFTIGNI
+1110 DGGNTAEFQIGNI
-1123 FIDGIETGSQ
+1123 FIGGRETGSR
-1133 RYDTG
+1133 RYDTKK
-1138 RVDTTDDVLKGNA
+1138 DVLDGNA
-1151 QFTQNEGEVVM
+1151 QFDSDTSSGNVQLI
-1162 QGATTAYTYS
+1162 GATTSYEYS

-1177 SKTSIFLETTGKT
+1177 DLKSIFLETTGMT
-1190 NNNTLYDMNKADGSR
+1190 DNSTLYDMNKTAGGR

-1211 INPGTEDDTSAYT
+1211 GNTGEYH
-1224 YNIDKSLSATAEG
+1224 IDKSLSATAEG
-1237 IFNVTGKDSEH
+1237 VFNVTGRNENAADSV
-1248 PEWSILSGK
+1248 LSGE
-1257 IEPSLDES
+1257 IVASTGGETVD
-1265 GQPIDPVSY
+1265 Y
-1274 ENGSFFNITAGVDT
+1274 TNGSFFNIAAGVDT

-1295 TIQNAYKNGS
+1295 TIQNAYKDGS
-1305 NVSENGS
+1305 NVSEDGS
-1312 TSVNGAVIENNSTLA
+1312 TSANGAVIENNSTLA

-1353 TITVT
+1353 QLTVT
-1358 DSIFTNNIA
+1358 DTVFTNNIA
-1367 TQGGA
+1367 QQGGA
-1372 IYNAAGQ
+1372 IYNAAGDMI
-1379 LNLANVTLKGT
+1379 LANVTLKGT
-1390 SGQAGKNDIF
+1390 SGQAGQNDIY

-1409 SNTFGT
+1409 VNTFGT

-1430 STVNGNIS
+1430 NIVNGNI
-1438 GSGSGN
+1438 SGSGN

-1458 AYKGSFTQNGINSVT
+1458 AYTGSFTQNGINSVT

-1480 GEGSTN
+1480 GEGSVN

-1501 SGNLTVN
+1501 SGNLTVK
-1508 DGNFNIGQDAQGSAG
+1508 DGNFNIGQDAQGSTG
-1523 AINSDITLTSGSIA
+1523 AINSDITLTSGSIV

-1578 NVTNGTLNI
+1578 KVTKGTLNI

-1597 VATGGE
+1597 VAEGGE

-1609 SLVLDKGSSIS
+1609 SLVLNQGSSIS

-1679 GSLEFAGGYLELAD
+1679 GSLEFAGGYLELAE
-1693 EDSFIAHAVQ
+1693 EDSFIAHNVQ
-1703 TNIRDGVTTEVKG
+1703 TNIRDGVTTEVSG

-1725 IWEDGGTIHLSGGT
+1725 IWEDGGTIYLSGGT

-1764 GSVLNIQTPSAIEQ
+1764 GSVLNIQIPSAIEQ
-1778 AVAVDIQSGALVNV
+1778 AVSVDIQKGALVNV

-1798 NLDSNDKWN
+1798 NLDAATNDKWN
-1807 GMIHIFDGV
+1807 GMIHLQEGI
-1816 LTTDGVTNATG
+1816 LTTDGMTNSTG
-1827 AGGGLQQVSG
+1827 AGGGLQQESG

-1876 DFTVANLTMDNN
+1876 DFTVDNLTMDNN

-1932 LKSDSNGTLN
+1932 LKSDSSGILN
-1942 ISDFNFIGGAPVDR
+1942 VADFNFIGGAPVDR

>member
-122 YAYSNTTGGVGEN
+122 YAYSNTTGGIGEN

-160 FTKNNVS
+160 FTNNNVS

-234 QMSISDTIFNKT
+234 QMSISDTIFNQT

-363 NNNVSASASGGTSTI
+363 NNSVSASASGGTSTI

-406 GAANDIYFAE
+406 GSANDIYFAQN
-416 SSIMNVQQGGAVTI
+416 STMNVQQGGAVTI

-612 GTLYMTDNNTG
+612 GTLYMTGNNTG

-684 INLSLEEDNSNLGW
+684 INLSLEGDNSNLGW

-704 TTTVKEK
+704 TTTVKEN

-734 DGSTFYTSNSDVEIL
+734 DGSTFNTSNSVVEIL
-749 NNSNADS
+749 NNSDANS
-756 IIASI
+756 IIGAVN
-761 NGEKSSHLDLDLIL
+761 NGTNSGLDLVLN
-775 DNSNTNADLAIDGTE
+775 NSNTTADLNIDGTNIE
-790 IATLTTKNNVTY
+790 TLTTQGNVTY
-802 GGELTNSGT
+802 GGILSGT
-811 GKVTNEGTLSI
+811 GGVTNEGTL
-822 TGSFTNSGS
+822 
-831 GSVTNAGIINVTNN
+831 V
-845 FVNSDNALVTNNAGS
+845 
-860 EFNVSGTLETTGGTF
+860 LEG
-875 TNNGTLD
+875 
-882 ISGILTNN
+882 
-890 GGTVANN
+890 
-897 SVFNI
+897 
-902 SGTVNGTGGTITN
+902 
-915 ANTLTLK
+915 
-922 NTSDA
+922 DA
-927 SGFTGEFT
+927 SGFTGTFSQEI
-935 QTAGTTTVEEGGKV
+935 AGTSTTVAETGKV

-955 INAGSLT
+955 INAGSLN
-962 ITSSAVYYDKVHL
+962 ITAESVNYNKVHL
-975 GSNAVLSHTSTGT
+975 GSGAQLNHTSTGVT
-988 GSSAIR
+988 GSSTIS
-994 ESVVDFVEGAAG
+994 ESVVNFIDDASGATATFNNGDYTLAG
-1006 AKAEFVDGNYTL
+1006 AVD
-1018 VDAIENGNE
+1018 NGNA
-1027 NTVSF
+1027 NR
-1032 DNAVVAL
+1032 VVFNNSDVIL
-1039 GSVTDFTGETTYAL
+1039 GDVTDFTGYTTYVL
-1053 KNGTTLDL
+1053 QNSDLDL
-1061 AADGEMKDYSF
+1061 SADGALKDYSF
-1072 SKLTTDDTIRLDIN
+1072 SNLETDGVVKIDIN
-1086 ATFRDELG
+1086 AEFVDEG
-1094 SATQGYMDTD
+1094 STAAQGYMNTD
-1104 TLTISN
+1104 TLYVGN
-1110 KGLGTADFTIGNI
+1110 DGGNTAEFQIGNI
-1123 FIDGIETGSQ
+1123 FIGGRETGSQ
-1133 RYDTG
+1133 RYDTKK
-1138 RVDTTDDVLKGNA
+1138 DVLDGNA
-1151 QFTQNEGEVVM
+1151 QFDSDTSSGNVQLI
-1162 QGATTAYTYS
+1162 GATTSYEYS

-1177 SKTSIFLETTGKT
+1177 DLKSIFLETTGMT
-1190 NNNTLYDMNKADGSR
+1190 DNSTLYDMNKTAGGR

-1211 INPGTEDDTSAYT
+1211 GNTGEYH
-1224 YNIDKSLSATAEG
+1224 IDKSLSATAEG
-1237 IFNVTGKDSEH
+1237 VFNVTGRNENAADSV
-1248 PEWSILSGK
+1248 LSGE
-1257 IEPSLDES
+1257 IVASTGGETVD
-1265 GQPIDPVSY
+1265 Y
-1274 ENGSFFNITAGVDT
+1274 TNGSFFNIAAGVDT
-1288 ELNIKDL
+1288 GLNIKDL
-1295 TIQNAYKNGS
+1295 TIQNAYKDGS
-1305 NVSENGS
+1305 NVSEDGS
-1312 TSVNGAVIENNSTLA
+1312 TSANGAVIENNSTLA

-1379 LNLANVTLKGT
+1379 LNLANVTLTAGEQT
-1390 SGQAGKNDIF
+1390 GAGQNDIF
-1400 NAGNALVQG
+1400 NAGNVLVQG

-1415 DITNNGTWEFDTDSS
+1415 NITNNGTWEFDTDSQNI
-1430 STVNGNIS
+1430 VNGNIS
-1438 GSGSGN
+1438 GTGE
-1444 ITNEGLLALNGNNS
+1444 IINESILSLNGDNS
-1458 AYKGSFTQNGINSVT
+1458 GYTGSFTQNGINSST

-1480 GEGSTN
+1480 TGTN

-1501 SGNLTVN
+1501 IGNLTVN
-1508 DGNFNIGQDAQGSAG
+1508 DGKFNIGQDAQGSTG
-1523 AINSDITLTSGSIA
+1523 AINSDITLTSGTIA

-1543 ISTGSSLTLD
+1543 ISSGSTLTL
-1553 GNGVVV
+1553 NGDSVVV

-1564 ATDTSTNDIWNGTV
+1564 STDASTNDIWNGTV
-1578 NVTNGTLNI
+1578 KVTNGTLNI

-1597 VATGGE
+1597 VAEGGE

-1609 SLVLDKGSSIS
+1609 SLVLNQGSSIS

-1679 GSLEFAGGYLELAD
+1679 GSLEFAGGYLELAE
-1693 EDSFIAHAVQ
+1693 EDSFIAHNVQ
-1703 TNIRDGVTTEVKG
+1703 TNIRDGVTTKVSG

-1753 DADSGNLNLNS
+1753 DADRGNLNLNS
-1764 GSVLNIQTPSAIEQ
+1764 GSVLNIQIPSAIEQ
-1778 AVAVDIQSGALVNV
+1778 AVAVDIQKGALVNV

-1798 NLDSNDKWN
+1798 NLDAATNDKWN
-1807 GMIHIFDGV
+1807 GMIHLQEGI
-1816 LTTDGVTNATG
+1816 LTTDGMTNSTG
-1827 AGGGLQQVSG
+1827 AGGGLQQESG

-1876 DFTVANLTMDNN
+1876 DFTVDNLTMDNN

-1918 DARHKVGDTFIIDN
+1918 DARHKVGDTFIIDS

-1961 IFDADSIENVDFMAT
+1961 IFDADSIENVDFAASN
-1976 DKAIFT
+1976 KAVFT
-1982 PIGNYKLFSQGSGL
+1982 PIGNYKLFSQGAGL

>member
-1 MKTEGNVLKYAI
+1 MKKESRFLKYAI

-36 SGLSDANYSS
+36 CDIHNADYGN
-46 DNTLNILND
+46 DNTLNIQNDIILRPVDLGDFHYHNDTIPAISDAVHIVVTGNGHSISGELMNNDENHTGFRVSNSAALTFNDIKFENLNYNYSMDSGTLND
-55 IELKQNYY
+55 
-63 EFPSIRD
+63 
-70 NKLPTISNSVN
+70 VN
-81 IAVNGNGN
+81 
-89 RIYGELSSKDHSG
+89 
-102 FETTGGATLSFNN
+102 
-115 VNFDSLT
+115 
-122 YAYSNTTGGVGEN
+122 
-135 ISWLM
+135 WLL
-140 EGAIAHSES
+140 EGAIAHSEKT
-149 SAGNLNFDTVG
+149 AGSLNFNQTNFTNNTVG
-160 FTKNNVS
+160 IS
-167 LTAERLS
+167 GERLGRN
-174 ADVDMQIQ
+174 VTMQIH

-189 STSEIKNSNFSA
+189 SNSQISDSSFS
-201 NNVTSTA
+201 NNRVTSTA
-208 QSNGFTSIYDHSL
+208 SSESSSVARDHILTS
-221 NAEILGG
+221 EILGG
-228 AVYNSN
+228 AVYNTN
-234 QMSISDTIFNKT
+234 QMNISNTSFNT
-246 NATADVQDDAN
+246 TTATANINAEGNSGVTEAN
-257 RVTSATATV
+257 ATV
-266 LGGALYNSGSDLTLS
+266 LGGALYNSGNLTIS
-281 GATKFTNNT
+281 NESSFTDNR
-290 ATATG
+290 AI
-295 HGDASLTLTAQG
+295 AQG
-307 GALYNSGTATITG
+307 TSN
-320 ITFDGNSAAANATGD
+320 N
-335 ELTTVNLT
+335 LTLT

-350 NSGTANISGTTFT
+350 NSGTANISGTTFS
-363 NNNVSASASGGTSTI
+363 NNSVTATGGT
-378 QAQGGAIYNAA
+378 AQGGAIYNAA

-396 NSTFSGNTAN
+396 NSTFTGNTAN
-406 GAANDIYFAE
+406 SSANDIYFAQN
-416 SSIMNVQQGGAVTI
+416 STMNVQQGNVTI
-430 NSGLASLD
+430 NSGLASDD
-438 NTAVINIENGGN
+438 NTAAINIKSGGN
-450 LVMKEINSASSGY
+450 LVVADNNSADY
-463 TGGINIKGGGKL
+463 TGSVNIEGYGKL
-475 TFANESAPSL
+475 TFASQTAPSL
-485 ENASLTITEN
+485 ENAIIKVTEN
-495 GGAVEYAIANDFE
+495 YGSVEYKIGSDFT
-508 MTANNVSLANGVTDG
+508 MTENNVTLADGVTNA

-546 YVREGILKYVDDDI
+546 SVAEGILKYIADDA
-560 NDAYYNA
+560 NDKYYNA
-567 SGTTISKDAE
+567 NSTKVHGGAT
-577 LIFDIAREQIN
+577 LIFDIANATGGGVLAQSLSGLGSQP
-588 DKNSFL
+588 NS
-594 SNLSS
+594 SGS
-599 EKEKDGTFTKIGD
+599 GTFIKQGD
-612 GTLYMTDNNTG
+612 GTLYMTGDNTEFVGNVT
-623 FTGVVNINKGT
+623 VDAGT
-634 INLDEDYGAT
+634 LAFDSAQGAS
-644 SDSLFGSDTINI
+644 SDSFFGSDADITIN
-656 AQGAEL
+656 Q
-662 FSYVDLTIS
+662 S
-671 GQLKGEG
+671 GILYSNIDMAVNGNLKGDG
-678 YFRVDD
+678 TFKADN
-684 INLSLEEDNSNLGW
+684 INLSVNGDNSGLAN
-698 FSQRGG
+698 FIQTGG
-704 TTTVKEK
+704 KTTVASG
-711 GSMFKNNEIMSGT
+711 GSLFKNNKITDGK
-724 VIFNSGSYLA
+724 VIFNANSFLA
-734 DGSTFYTSNSDVEIL
+734 DGSTFTTSNSVVEIL
-749 NNSNADS
+749 NNSDANS
-756 IIASI
+756 IIGAVN
-761 NGEKSSHLDLDLIL
+761 NGTNSGLDLIL
-775 DNSNTNADLAIDGTE
+775 NNSNTTADLNIDGTNIE
-790 IATLTTKNNVTY
+790 NLTTQGNVTY
-802 GGELTNSGT
+802 GGILSGT
-811 GKVTNEGTLSI
+811 GGVTNEGTL
-822 TGSFTNSGS
+822 
-831 GSVTNAGIINVTNN
+831 V
-845 FVNSDNALVTNNAGS
+845 
-860 EFNVSGTLETTGGTF
+860 LEG
-875 TNNGTLD
+875 
-882 ISGILTNN
+882 
-890 GGTVANN
+890 
-897 SVFNI
+897 
-902 SGTVNGTGGTITN
+902 
-915 ANTLTLK
+915 
-922 NTSDA
+922 DA
-927 SGFTGEFT
+927 SGFTGTFSQEI
-935 QTAGTTTVEEGGKV
+935 AGTSTTVAETGKV

-962 ITSSAVYYDKVHL
+962 ITSSAVDYDKVHL

-988 GSSAIR
+988 GSSAIS

-1018 VDAIENGNE
+1018 VGAIENGNE

-1110 KGLGTADFTIGNI
+1110 EGLGTADFTIGNI

-1224 YNIDKSLSATAEG
+1224 YNIDKSLSATAKG

-1248 PEWSILSGK
+1248 PELSILSGK

-1274 ENGSFFNITAGVDT
+1274 ENGSFFNIASGVDV

-1295 TIQNAYKNGS
+1295 TIQDAYKDRT

-1312 TSVNGAVIENNSTLA
+1312 TSANGAVIENNSTLA

-1379 LNLANVTLKGT
+1379 LNLANVTLTAGEQT
-1390 SGQAGKNDIF
+1390 GAGQNDIF

-1409 SNTFGT
+1409 ANTFGT
-1415 DITNNGTWEFDTDSS
+1415 NITNNGTWEFDTDSS

-1438 GSGSGN
+1438 GSGN

-1458 AYKGSFTQNGINSVT
+1458 AYTGSFTQNGINSVT

-1480 GEGSTN
+1480 GEGSVN

-1501 SGNLTVN
+1501 SGNLTVK
-1508 DGNFNIGQDAQGSAG
+1508 DGNFNIGQDAQASTG

-1597 VATGGE
+1597 VAEGGE

-1609 SLVLDKGSSIS
+1609 SLVLNKDSIIS
-1620 EEVTAIVNEGT
+1620 ENVTAIVNEGT
-1631 TTYINGGSLILNDE
+1631 TTYIDGGNLILNDDA
-1645 LDEWDGDIVMTSGTL
+1645 DEWDGDIVMTDGSL

-1693 EDSFIAHAVQ
+1693 EDSFIAHDVQ
-1703 TNIRDGVTTEVKG
+1703 TNIRDGVTTEVTG
-1716 GTLQIGNDD
+1716 GTLEIGNDD
-1725 IWEDGGTIHLSGGT
+1725 IWEDEGKIHLNGGT
-1739 LDYAVT
+1739 LNYAVT

-1764 GSVLNIQTPSAIEQ
+1764 GSVLNIQIPSAIDQ

-1792 NTDAEL
+1792 KNNAVL
-1798 NLDSNDKWN
+1798 NLDSATNDKWN
-1807 GMIHIFDGV
+1807 GMIHILDGV

-1837 SSTFDNESH
+1837 SSTFDNDSH
-1846 IYITDADSYITGG
+1846 IYITDADSYIIGG
-1859 DVYIKNNSS
+1859 DVAIKNNSS
-1868 LFLGSATK
+1868 LYLGPDTYE
-1876 DFTVANLTMDNN
+1876 FTVDNLNMENN
-1888 SSLQVMNGVL
+1888 SALQVMNGVL
-1898 DTSNIG
+1898 DEALITNSVI
-1904 TSIVNDLNNVTVDL
+1904 NDLNNVTVDL

-1932 LKSDSNGTLN
+1932 LKSDSSGILN
-1942 ISDFNFIGGAPVDR
+1942 VADFNFIGGAPVDR

-2030 NHVILHSERYLDS
+2030 NHVILHSERFIDS

-2114 TAFIAYSGS
+2114 TAFIAYNGS
-2123 NQNFNSVNMYQN
+2123 NQNFNHVNMYQN

-2149 FIASMMAYGGGYNN
+2149 FIGSMMAYAGGYNN
-2163 EMQVA
+2163 EMNVA
-2168 GFNENAGNWFA
+2168 GFNENNGNWFA

-2296 YIQITLRNGGRT
+2296 YIQITIRNGGRT

-2318 MFDWFNFGKKKN
+2318 MFDWMNLGKNTKN
-2330 DTNAQKQKT
+2330 SNAQKPKT

>member
-1 MKTEGNVLKYAI
+1 MTGDNTEFVGNVTVDAGTLAFD
-13 IMSLLVGGLSF
+13 SAQGASSDSF
-24 GLPSVAEDITSG
+24 FGSDADITINQSG
-36 SGLSDANYSS
+36 TLYS
-46 DNTLNILND
+46 NID
-55 IELKQNYY
+55 M
-63 EFPSIRD
+63 
-70 NKLPTISNSVN
+70 
-81 IAVNGNGN
+81 AVNGNLKGDGTFKADKIN
-89 RIYGELSSKDHSG
+89 LS
-102 FETTGGATLSFNN
+102 
-115 VNFDSLT
+115 VN
-122 YAYSNTTGGVGEN
+122 
-135 ISWLM
+135 
-140 EGAIAHSES
+140 
-149 SAGNLNFDTVG
+149 
-160 FTKNNVS
+160 
-167 LTAERLS
+167 
-174 ADVDMQIQ
+174 
-182 GGLVNNN
+182 
-189 STSEIKNSNFSA
+189 
-201 NNVTSTA
+201 
-208 QSNGFTSIYDHSL
+208 
-221 NAEILGG
+221 
-228 AVYNSN
+228 
-234 QMSISDTIFNKT
+234 
-246 NATADVQDDAN
+246 
-257 RVTSATATV
+257 
-266 LGGALYNSGSDLTLS
+266 
-281 GATKFTNNT
+281 
-290 ATATG
+290 
-295 HGDASLTLTAQG
+295 GD
-307 GALYNSGTATITG
+307 
-320 ITFDGNSAAANATGD
+320 
-335 ELTTVNLT
+335 
-343 AQGGALY
+343 
-350 NSGTANISGTTFT
+350 
-363 NNNVSASASGGTSTI
+363 
-378 QAQGGAIYNAA
+378 
-389 NAVINIS
+389 
-396 NSTFSGNTAN
+396 
-406 GAANDIYFAE
+406 
-416 SSIMNVQQGGAVTI
+416 
-430 NSGLASLD
+430 NSGLA
-438 NTAVINIENGGN
+438 NFTQ
-450 LVMKEINSASSGY
+450 
-463 TGGINIKGGGKL
+463 TGG
-475 TFANESAPSL
+475 
-485 ENASLTITEN
+485 
-495 GGAVEYAIANDFE
+495 
-508 MTANNVSLANGVTDG
+508 VT
-523 EIIKSGSNT
+523 T
-532 MTINGDFS
+532 
-540 DFSGQV
+540 V
-546 YVREGILKYVDDDI
+546 
-560 NDAYYNA
+560 A
-567 SGTTISKDAE
+567 SG
-577 LIFDIAREQIN
+577 
-588 DKNSFL
+588 
-594 SNLSS
+594 
-599 EKEKDGTFTKIGD
+599 G
-612 GTLYMTDNNTG
+612 
-623 FTGVVNINKGT
+623 
-634 INLDEDYGAT
+634 
-644 SDSLFGSDTINI
+644 SL
-656 AQGAEL
+656 
-662 FSYVDLTIS
+662 
-671 GQLKGEG
+671 
-678 YFRVDD
+678 
-684 INLSLEEDNSNLGW
+684 
-698 FSQRGG
+698 
-704 TTTVKEK
+704 
-711 GSMFKNNEIMSGT
+711 FKNNNITDGK
-724 VIFNSGSYLA
+724 VIFNANSFLA
-734 DGSTFYTSNSDVEIL
+734 DGSTFTTSNSVVEIL
-749 NNSNADS
+749 NNSDANS
-756 IIASI
+756 IIGAVN
-761 NGEKSSHLDLDLIL
+761 NGTNSGLDLIL
-775 DNSNTNADLAIDGTE
+775 NNSNTTADLNIDGTNIE
-790 IATLTTKNNVTY
+790 NLTTQGNVTY
-802 GGELTNSGT
+802 GGILSGT
-811 GKVTNEGTLSI
+811 GGVTNEGTL
-822 TGSFTNSGS
+822 
-831 GSVTNAGIINVTNN
+831 V
-845 FVNSDNALVTNNAGS
+845 
-860 EFNVSGTLETTGGTF
+860 LEG
-875 TNNGTLD
+875 
-882 ISGILTNN
+882 
-890 GGTVANN
+890 
-897 SVFNI
+897 
-902 SGTVNGTGGTITN
+902 
-915 ANTLTLK
+915 
-922 NTSDA
+922 DA
-927 SGFTGEFT
+927 SGFTGTFSQEI
-935 QTAGTTTVEEGGKV
+935 AGTSTTVAETGKV

-955 INAGSLT
+955 INAGSLN
-962 ITSSAVYYDKVHL
+962 ITAESVNYNKVHL
-975 GSNAVLSHTSTGT
+975 GSGAQLNHTSTGVT
-988 GSSAIR
+988 GSSTIS

-1018 VDAIENGNE
+1018 AGAIENGNE

-1110 KGLGTADFTIGNI
+1110 EGLGTADFTIGNI

-1177 SKTSIFLETTGKT
+1177 DLKSIFLETTGMT
-1190 NNNTLYDMNKADGSR
+1190 DNNTLYEMNKTSGGR

-1211 INPGTEDDTSAYT
+1211 GNTDEYH
-1224 YNIDKSLSATAEG
+1224 IDKSLSATAEG
-1237 IFNVTGKDSEH
+1237 VFNVTGRNENAADSV
-1248 PEWSILSGK
+1248 LSGE
-1257 IEPSLDES
+1257 IVASTGGETVNDT
-1265 GQPIDPVSY
+1265 
-1274 ENGSFFNITAGVDT
+1274 NGSFFNIATGVDT

-1295 TIQNAYKNGS
+1295 TIQDAYKDGS
-1305 NVSENGS
+1305 NVSEDGS
-1312 TSVNGAVIENNSTLA
+1312 TSANGAVIENNSTLA
-1327 EVNVDNVILKNN
+1327 EVNVDNVIFQNN
-1339 EATGLGGAIYNNGG
+1339 KATGLGGAIYNNGG
-1353 TITVT
+1353 QLTVT
-1358 DSIFTNNIA
+1358 DTVFTNNIA
-1367 TQGGA
+1367 QQGGA
-1372 IYNAAGQ
+1372 IYNAAGDMI
-1379 LNLANVTLKGT
+1379 LANVTLKGT
-1390 SGQAGKNDIF
+1390 SGQAGQNDIY

-1430 STVNGNIS
+1430 NIVNGNIS

-1444 ITNEGLLALNGNNS
+1444 ITNKGLLALKGDNS
-1458 AYKGSFTQNGINSVT
+1458 AYTGSFTQNGINSVT

-1480 GEGSTN
+1480 GEGSVN

-1609 SLVLDKGSSIS
+1609 SLVLNQGSSIS
-1620 EEVTAIVNEGT
+1620 EEVTAIVNEST
-1631 TTYINGGSLILNDE
+1631 TTYINGGSLILNDDT
-1645 LDEWDGDIVMTSGTL
+1645 DEWDGDIVMTDGRL
-1660 KVDNVTSA
+1660 EVDNVTSA

-1679 GSLEFAGGYLELAD
+1679 GSIEFAGGYLELAD
-1693 EDSFIAHAVQ
+1693 EDSFIAHDVQ
-1703 TNIRDGVTTEVKG
+1703 TNIRDGVTTEVTG
-1716 GTLQIGNDD
+1716 GTLEIGNDD
-1725 IWEDGGTIHLSGGT
+1725 IWEDEGTIHLDGGT
-1739 LDYAVT
+1739 LNYAVT

-1764 GSVLNIQTPSAIEQ
+1764 GSVLNIQIPSAIEQ

-1792 NTDAEL
+1792 NNNAVL
-1798 NLDSNDKWN
+1798 NLDSATNDKWN
-1807 GMIHIFDGV
+1807 GMIHILDGV

-1837 SSTFDNESH
+1837 SSTFDKDSH
-1846 IYITDADSYITGG
+1846 IYITDADSYIIGG
-1859 DVYIKNNSS
+1859 DVAIKNNSS
-1868 LFLGSATK
+1868 LYLGPDTYE
-1876 DFTVANLTMDNN
+1876 FTVDNLNMENN
-1888 SSLQVMNGVL
+1888 SALQVMNGVL
-1898 DTSNIG
+1898 DEALITNSVI
-1904 TSIVNDLNNVTVDL
+1904 NDLNNVTVDL

-1932 LKSDSNGTLN
+1932 LKSDSSGILN
-1942 ISDFNFIGGAPVDR
+1942 VADFNFIGGAPVDR

-2030 NHVILHSERYLDS
+2030 NHVILHSERFIDS

-2114 TAFIAYSGS
+2114 TAFIAYNGS
-2123 NQNFNSVNMYQN
+2123 NQNFNHVNMYQN

-2149 FIASMMAYGGGYNN
+2149 FIGSMMAYAGGYNN
-2163 EMQVA
+2163 EMNVA
-2168 GFNENAGNWFA
+2168 GFNENNGNWFA

-2296 YIQITLRNGGRT
+2296 YIQITIRNGGRT

-2318 MFDWFNFGKKKN
+2318 MFDWMNIGKNTKN
-2330 DTNAQKQKT
+2330 SSAQKPKT

>member
-1 MKTEGNVLKYAI
+1 MKKESRFLKYAI
-13 IMSLLVGGLSF
+13 IMSLLAGGLCF
-24 GLPSVAEDITSG
+24 GLSASAEDITTG
-36 SGLSDANYSS
+36 GELSDANYNTN
-46 DNTLNILND
+46 NTLNILNK
-55 IELKQNYY
+55 IELRQGYY
-63 EFPSIRD
+63 DFPDIRND
-70 NKLPTISNSVN
+70 KLPTISNSVN
-81 IAVNGNGN
+81 IVVNGGGN
-89 RIYGELSSKDHSG
+89 RVYGTLYSNDPRG
-102 FETTGGATLSFNN
+102 FETTGGASLTFNN
-115 VNFDSLT
+115 VTFDKLQ
-122 YAYSNTTGGVGEN
+122 YAYSKETGTLN
-135 ISWLM
+135 DISWLLK
-140 EGAIAHSES
+140 GAIAHSEN
-149 SAGNLNFDTVG
+149 SAGSLNFNQTNFTNNTVG
-160 FTKNNVS
+160 IS
-167 LTAERLS
+167 GERLGR
-174 ADVDMQIQ
+174 DVTMQIH

-189 STSEIKNSNFSA
+189 SNSQISDSSFSD
-201 NNVTSTA
+201 NSVTSTA
-208 QSNGFTSIYDHSL
+208 SSESSSVARDHILTS
-221 NAEILGG
+221 EILGG
-228 AVYNSN
+228 AVYNTN
-234 QMSISDTIFNKT
+234 QMNISNTSFNT
-246 NATADVQDDAN
+246 TTATANINAEGN
-257 RVTSATATV
+257 SGVTAAKATV
-266 LGGALYNSGSDLTLS
+266 LGGALYNSGNLTIS
-281 GATKFTNNT
+281 NESSFTDNS
-290 ATATG
+290 AI
-295 HGDASLTLTAQG
+295 AQG
-307 GALYNSGTATITG
+307 TSN
-320 ITFDGNSAAANATGD
+320 N
-335 ELTTVNLT
+335 LTLT

-350 NSGTANISGTTFT
+350 NSGTANISGTTFS
-363 NNNVSASASGGTSTI
+363 NNSVTATGGT
-378 QAQGGAIYNAA
+378 AQGGAIYNAA

-396 NSTFSGNTAN
+396 DSTFTGNTAN
-406 GAANDIYFAE
+406 GSANDIYFAK
-416 SSIMNVQQGGAVTI
+416 SSIMNVQQGGDVTI
-430 NSGLASLD
+430 NSGLASDD
-438 NTAVINIENGGN
+438 NTAAINIKYGGN
-450 LVMKEINSASSGY
+450 LVVADNNSADY
-463 TGGINIKGGGKL
+463 TGSVNIEGCGKL
-475 TFANESAPSL
+475 TFASQTAPSL
-485 ENASLTITEN
+485 ENAIIKVTEN
-495 GGAVEYAIANDFE
+495 YGSVEYKIGSDFT
-508 MTANNVSLANGVTDG
+508 MTENNVTLADGVTNA

-546 YVREGILKYVDDDI
+546 SVAEGILKYIADDA
-560 NDAYYNA
+560 NDKYYNA
-567 SGTTISKDAE
+567 NSTKVHGGAT
-577 LIFDIAREQIN
+577 LIFDIA
-588 DKNSFL
+588 NSTGGGVLAQSL
-594 SNLSS
+594 SGLGSQPNGSGS
-599 EKEKDGTFTKIGD
+599 GTFIKQGD
-612 GTLYMTDNNTG
+612 GTLYMTGDNTEFVGNVT
-623 FTGVVNINKGT
+623 VNAGT
-634 INLDEDYGAT
+634 LAFDSAQGAS
-644 SDSLFGSDTINI
+644 SDSFFGSDADITIN
-656 AQGAEL
+656 Q
-662 FSYVDLTIS
+662 S
-671 GQLKGEG
+671 GILYSNIDMAVNGNLKGDG
-678 YFRVDD
+678 TFKADN
-684 INLSLEEDNSNLGW
+684 INLSVNGDNSGLAN
-698 FSQRGG
+698 FIQTGG
-704 TTTVKEK
+704 KTTVESG
-711 GSMFKNNEIMSGT
+711 GSLFKNNNITDGK
-724 VIFNSGSYLA
+724 VIFNANSFLA
-734 DGSTFYTSNSDVEIL
+734 DGSTFKTSNSVVEIL
-749 NNSNADS
+749 NNSDANS
-756 IIASI
+756 IIGAVN
-761 NGEKSSHLDLDLIL
+761 NGTNSGLDLVLN
-775 DNSNTNADLAIDGTE
+775 NSNTTADLNIDGTNIE
-790 IATLTTKNNVTY
+790 TLTTQGNVTY
-802 GGELTNSGT
+802 GGILSGT
-811 GKVTNEGTLSI
+811 GGVTNEGTL
-822 TGSFTNSGS
+822 
-831 GSVTNAGIINVTNN
+831 V
-845 FVNSDNALVTNNAGS
+845 
-860 EFNVSGTLETTGGTF
+860 LEG
-875 TNNGTLD
+875 
-882 ISGILTNN
+882 
-890 GGTVANN
+890 
-897 SVFNI
+897 
-902 SGTVNGTGGTITN
+902 
-915 ANTLTLK
+915 
-922 NTSDA
+922 DA
-927 SGFTGEFT
+927 SGFTGDFIQNAIQGAAT
-935 QTAGTTTVEEGGKV
+935 SPSATVDETGKV
-949 FGGDKN
+949 FGGNKYV
-955 INAGSLT
+955 NAGSLN
-962 ITSSAVYYDKVHL
+962 ITSGSVDYENVYL
-975 GSNAVLSHTSTGT
+975 ASNTQLNHTSTGVNPN
-988 GSSAIR
+988 SAIS
-994 ESVVDFVEGAAG
+994 ESVVNFIDGASGATATFNNGDYTLAG
-1006 AKAEFVDGNYTL
+1006 AVD
-1018 VDAIENGNE
+1018 NGNA
-1027 NTVSF
+1027 NR
-1032 DNAVVAL
+1032 VVFNNSDVIL
-1039 GSVTDFTGETTYAL
+1039 GDVTNFTGGTTYVL
-1053 KNGTTLDL
+1053 QNSDLDL
-1061 AADGEMKDYSF
+1061 SADGALKDYSF
-1072 SKLTTDDTIRLDIN
+1072 SNLETDGVVKIDIN
-1086 ATFRDELG
+1086 AEFVDEG
-1094 SATQGYMDTD
+1094 STAAQGHMKTD
-1104 TLTISN
+1104 TLYVGN
-1110 KGLGTADFTIGNI
+1110 DGGNTAEFQIGNI
-1123 FIDGIETGSQ
+1123 FIGGRETGSR
-1133 RYDTG
+1133 RYDTNK
-1138 RVDTTDDVLKGNA
+1138 DVLDGNA
-1151 QFTQNEGEVVM
+1151 QFDSDPSSGNVELI
-1162 QGATTAYTYS
+1162 GATTSYKYS

-1177 SKTSIFLETTGKT
+1177 DLKSIFLETTGMT
-1190 NNNTLYDMNKADGSR
+1190 DNNTLYEMNKTSGGR

-1211 INPGTEDDTSAYT
+1211 GNTGEYH
-1224 YNIDKSLSATAEG
+1224 IDKSLSATAEG
-1237 IFNVTGKDSEH
+1237 VFNVTGRNENAEDSV
-1248 PEWSILSGK
+1248 LSGK
-1257 IEPSLDES
+1257 IVASTGGETVNSK
-1265 GQPIDPVSY
+1265 
-1274 ENGSFFNITAGVDT
+1274 GSFFNIATGVDT

-1295 TIQNAYKNGS
+1295 TIQDAYKNGS
-1305 NVSENGS
+1305 NVSEDGS
-1312 TSVNGAVIENNSTLA
+1312 TSANGAVIENNNTLA

-1379 LNLANVTLKGT
+1379 LNLANVTLNAGVQT
-1390 SGQAGKNDIF
+1390 GAGQNDIF

-1415 DITNNGTWEFDTDSS
+1415 DITNNGIWEFDTDSS

-1438 GSGSGN
+1438 GSGN
-1444 ITNEGLLALNGNNS
+1444 ITNEGLLALKGDNS
-1458 AYKGSFTQNGINSVT
+1458 AYTGSFTQNGINSVT

-1501 SGNLTVN
+1501 SGNLTVK

-1693 EDSFIAHAVQ
+1693 EDSFIAHDVQ
-1703 TNIRDGVTTEVKG
+1703 TNIRDGVTTEVTG
-1716 GTLQIGNDD
+1716 GTLEIGNDD
-1725 IWEDGGTIHLSGGT
+1725 IWEDEGTIHLDGGT
-1739 LDYAVT
+1739 LNYAVT

-1764 GSVLNIQTPSAIEQ
+1764 GSVLNIQIPSAIEQ
-1778 AVAVDIQSGALVNV
+1778 AVAVDIQKDALVNV

-1798 NLDSNDKWN
+1798 NLDAATNDKWN
-1807 GMIHIFDGV
+1807 GMIHILDGV

-1837 SSTFDNESH
+1837 SSTFDNDSH
-1846 IYITDADSYITGG
+1846 IYITDADSYIIGG
-1859 DVYIKNNSS
+1859 DVAIKNNSS
-1868 LFLGSATK
+1868 LYLGPDTYE
-1876 DFTVANLTMDNN
+1876 FTVDNLNMENN
-1888 SSLQVMNGVL
+1888 SALQVMNGVL
-1898 DTSNIG
+1898 DEALITNSVI
-1904 TSIVNDLNNVTVDL
+1904 NDLNNVTVDL

-1932 LKSDSNGTLN
+1932 LKSDSSGILN
-1942 ISDFNFIGGAPVDR
+1942 VADFNFIGGAPVDR

-2030 NHVILHSERYLDS
+2030 NHVILHSERFIDS

-2114 TAFIAYSGS
+2114 TAFIAYNGS
-2123 NQNFNSVNMYQN
+2123 NQNFNHVNMYQN

-2149 FIASMMAYGGGYNN
+2149 FIGSMMAYAGGYNN
-2163 EMQVA
+2163 EMNVA
-2168 GFNENAGNWFA
+2168 GFNENNGNWFA

-2296 YIQITLRNGGRT
+2296 YIQITIRNGGRT

-2318 MFDWFNFGKKKN
+2318 MFDWMNLGKNTKN
-2330 DTNAQKQKT
+2330 SNAQKPKT

>member
-1 MKTEGNVLKYAI
+1 MKKESRFLKYAI

-36 SGLSDANYSS
+36 CDIHNADYGN
-46 DNTLNILND
+46 DNTLNIQNDIILRPVDLGDFHYHNDTIPAISDAVHIVVTGNGHSISGELMNNDENHTGFRVSNSAALTFNDIKFENLNYNYSMDSGTLND
-55 IELKQNYY
+55 
-63 EFPSIRD
+63 
-70 NKLPTISNSVN
+70 VN
-81 IAVNGNGN
+81 
-89 RIYGELSSKDHSG
+89 
-102 FETTGGATLSFNN
+102 
-115 VNFDSLT
+115 
-122 YAYSNTTGGVGEN
+122 
-135 ISWLM
+135 WLL
-140 EGAIAHSES
+140 EGAIAHSEKT
-149 SAGNLNFDTVG
+149 AGSLNFNQTNFTNNTVG
-160 FTKNNVS
+160 IS
-167 LTAERLS
+167 GERLGRN
-174 ADVDMQIQ
+174 VTMQIH

-189 STSEIKNSNFSA
+189 SNSQISDSSFS
-201 NNVTSTA
+201 NNSVTSTA
-208 QSNGFTSIYDHSL
+208 SSKSSSVARDHILTS
-221 NAEILGG
+221 EILGG
-228 AVYNSN
+228 AVYNTN
-234 QMSISDTIFNKT
+234 QMNISNTSFNT
-246 NATADVQDDAN
+246 TTATANINAEGNSGVTEAN
-257 RVTSATATV
+257 ATV
-266 LGGALYNSGSDLTLS
+266 LGGALYNSGNLTIS
-281 GATKFTNNT
+281 NESSFTDNS
-290 ATATG
+290 AI
-295 HGDASLTLTAQG
+295 AQG
-307 GALYNSGTATITG
+307 TSN
-320 ITFDGNSAAANATGD
+320 N
-335 ELTTVNLT
+335 LTLT

-350 NSGTANISGTTFT
+350 NSGTANISGTTFS
-363 NNNVSASASGGTSTI
+363 NNSVTATGGT
-378 QAQGGAIYNAA
+378 AQGGAIYNAA

-396 NSTFSGNTAN
+396 DSTFTGNTAN
-406 GAANDIYFAE
+406 GSANDIYFAQ
-416 SSIMNVQQGGAVTI
+416 SSIMNVQQGGDVTI
-430 NSGLASLD
+430 NSGLASDD
-438 NTAVINIENGGN
+438 NTAAINIESGGN
-450 LVMKEINSASSGY
+450 LVVADNNSADYRGSVNIEGY
-463 TGGINIKGGGKL
+463 GKL
-475 TFANESAPSL
+475 TFASQTAPSL
-485 ENASLTITEN
+485 ENAIIKVTEN
-495 GGAVEYAIANDFE
+495 YGSVEYKIGSDFT
-508 MTANNVSLANGVTDG
+508 MTKNNVTLADGVKNA

-546 YVREGILKYVDDDI
+546 SVAEGILKYIADDA
-560 NDAYYNA
+560 NDKYYNA
-567 SGTTISKDAE
+567 NSTKVHGGAN
-577 LIFDIAREQIN
+577 LIFDIANATGGGVPAQSLSGLASQP
-588 DKNSFL
+588 NSSGNGNFI
-594 SNLSS
+594 
-599 EKEKDGTFTKIGD
+599 KQGD
-612 GTLYMTDNNTG
+612 GTLYMTGDNTEFVGNVT
-623 FTGVVNINKGT
+623 VDAGT
-634 INLDEDYGAT
+634 LAFDSAQGAS
-644 SDSLFGSDTINI
+644 SDSFFGSDADITIN
-656 AQGAEL
+656 Q
-662 FSYVDLTIS
+662 S
-671 GQLKGEG
+671 GILYSNINMAVNGNLKGDGTFKADE
-678 YFRVDD
+678 
-684 INLSLEEDNSNLGW
+684 IKLSVNGDNSGLAN
-698 FSQRGG
+698 FTQTGG
-704 TTTVKEK
+704 ETTVASG
-711 GSMFKNNEIMSGT
+711 GSLFKNNNITDGK
-724 VIFNSGSYLA
+724 VIFNANSFLA
-734 DGSTFYTSNSDVEIL
+734 DGSTFTTSNSVVEIL
-749 NNSNADS
+749 NNSDANS
-756 IIASI
+756 IIGAVN
-761 NGEKSSHLDLDLIL
+761 NGTNSGLDLVLN
-775 DNSNTNADLAIDGTE
+775 NSNTTADLNIDGTNIE
-790 IATLTTKNNVTY
+790 TLTTQGNVTY
-802 GGELTNSGT
+802 GGKLSGT
-811 GKVTNEGTLSI
+811 GGVTNEGTL
-822 TGSFTNSGS
+822 
-831 GSVTNAGIINVTNN
+831 V
-845 FVNSDNALVTNNAGS
+845 
-860 EFNVSGTLETTGGTF
+860 LEG
-875 TNNGTLD
+875 
-882 ISGILTNN
+882 
-890 GGTVANN
+890 
-897 SVFNI
+897 
-902 SGTVNGTGGTITN
+902 
-915 ANTLTLK
+915 
-922 NTSDA
+922 DA
-927 SGFTGEFT
+927 SGFTGTFSQEI
-935 QTAGTTTVEEGGKV
+935 AGTSTTVAETGKV

-955 INAGSLT
+955 INAGSLN
-962 ITSSAVYYDKVHL
+962 ITAESVNYNKVHL
-975 GSNAVLSHTSTGT
+975 GSGAQLNHTSTGVT
-988 GSSAIR
+988 GSSTIS
-994 ESVVDFVEGAAG
+994 ESVVNFIDGASG

-1018 VDAIENGNE
+1018 AGAIENGNE

-1039 GSVTDFTGETTYAL
+1039 GSVTDFTGGTTYVL
-1053 KNGTTLDL
+1053 HNSVLDL
-1061 AADGEMKDYSF
+1061 SADGALKDYSF
-1072 SKLTTDDTIRLDIN
+1072 SNLETDEVVKIDIN
-1086 ATFRDELG
+1086 AEFVDEG
-1094 SATQGYMDTD
+1094 STADKGYMNTD
-1104 TLTISN
+1104 TLYVGN
-1110 KGLGTADFTIGNI
+1110 DGGNTAEFQIGNI
-1123 FIDGIETGSQ
+1123 FIGGSETGSR
-1133 RYDTG
+1133 RYDTNK
-1138 RVDTTDDVLKGNA
+1138 DVLDGNA
-1151 QFTQNEGEVVM
+1151 QFDSDTSSGNVELI
-1162 QGATTAYTYS
+1162 GATTSYKYS

-1177 SKTSIFLETTGKT
+1177 DLKSIFLETTGMT
-1190 NNNTLYDMNKADGSR
+1190 DNNTLYEMNKTSGGR

-1211 INPGTEDDTSAYT
+1211 GNTDEYH
-1224 YNIDKSLSATAEG
+1224 IDKSLSATAEG
-1237 IFNVTGKDSEH
+1237 VFNVTGRNENAADSV
-1248 PEWSILSGK
+1248 LSGE
-1257 IEPSLDES
+1257 IVASTGGET
-1265 GQPIDPVSY
+1265 VNY
-1274 ENGSFFNITAGVDT
+1274 TYGSFFNIATGVDT

-1295 TIQNAYKNGS
+1295 TIQDAYKDDS
-1305 NVSENGS
+1305 NVSEDGS
-1312 TSVNGAVIENNSTLA
+1312 TSANGAVIENNSTLA
-1327 EVNVDNVILKNN
+1327 EVNVDNVIFQNN

-1372 IYNAAGQ
+1372 IYNAAGK
-1379 LNLANVTLKGT
+1379 LTLANVTLKAG
-1390 SGQAGKNDIF
+1390 GQTGAGQNDIF

-1415 DITNNGTWEFDTDSS
+1415 DITNNGKWEFDTDSS
-1430 STVNGNIS
+1430 STVNGNI
-1438 GSGSGN
+1438 SGSGN

-1458 AYKGSFTQNGINSVT
+1458 AYTGSFTQNGINSVT

-1508 DGNFNIGQDAQGSAG
+1508 DGNFNIGQDAQGSTG
-1523 AINSDITLTSGSIA
+1523 AINSDITLTSGTIA

-1693 EDSFIAHAVQ
+1693 KDSFIAHNVQ
-1703 TNIRDGVTTEVKG
+1703 TNIRDGVTTEVSG

-1764 GSVLNIQTPSAIEQ
+1764 GSVLNIQIPSAIEQ

-1792 NTDAEL
+1792 NNNAVL
-1798 NLDSNDKWN
+1798 NLDSATNDKWN
-1807 GMIHIFDGV
+1807 GMIHILDGV

-1837 SSTFDNESH
+1837 SSTFDNDSH
-1846 IYITDADSYITGG
+1846 IYITDADSYIIGG
-1859 DVYIKNNSS
+1859 DVAIKNNSS
-1868 LFLGSATK
+1868 LYLGPDTYE
-1876 DFTVANLTMDNN
+1876 FTVDNLNMENN
-1888 SSLQVMNGVL
+1888 SALQVMNGVL
-1898 DTSNIG
+1898 DEALITNSVI
-1904 TSIVNDLNNVTVDL
+1904 NDLNNVTVDL

-1932 LKSDSNGTLN
+1932 LKSDSSGILN
-1942 ISDFNFIGGAPVDR
+1942 VADFNFIGGAPVDR

-2030 NHVILHSERYLDS
+2030 NHVILHSERFIDS

-2114 TAFIAYSGS
+2114 TAFIAYNGS
-2123 NQNFNSVNMYQN
+2123 NQNFNHVNMYQN

-2149 FIASMMAYGGGYNN
+2149 FIGSMMAYAGGYNN
-2163 EMQVA
+2163 EMNVA
-2168 GFNENAGNWFA
+2168 GFNENNGNWFA

-2296 YIQITLRNGGRT
+2296 YIQITIRNGGRT

-2318 MFDWFNFGKKKN
+2318 MFDWMNLGKNTKN
-2330 DTNAQKQKT
+2330 SNAQKPKT

>member
-1 MKTEGNVLKYAI
+1 MTGDNTEFVGNVTVDAGTLAFD
-13 IMSLLVGGLSF
+13 SAQGASSDSF
-24 GLPSVAEDITSG
+24 FGSDADITINQSG
-36 SGLSDANYSS
+36 TLYS
-46 DNTLNILND
+46 NID
-55 IELKQNYY
+55 M
-63 EFPSIRD
+63 
-70 NKLPTISNSVN
+70 
-81 IAVNGNGN
+81 AVNGNLKGDGTFKADN
-89 RIYGELSSKDHSG
+89 INLS
-102 FETTGGATLSFNN
+102 
-115 VNFDSLT
+115 VN
-122 YAYSNTTGGVGEN
+122 
-135 ISWLM
+135 
-140 EGAIAHSES
+140 
-149 SAGNLNFDTVG
+149 
-160 FTKNNVS
+160 
-167 LTAERLS
+167 
-174 ADVDMQIQ
+174 
-182 GGLVNNN
+182 
-189 STSEIKNSNFSA
+189 
-201 NNVTSTA
+201 
-208 QSNGFTSIYDHSL
+208 
-221 NAEILGG
+221 
-228 AVYNSN
+228 
-234 QMSISDTIFNKT
+234 
-246 NATADVQDDAN
+246 
-257 RVTSATATV
+257 
-266 LGGALYNSGSDLTLS
+266 
-281 GATKFTNNT
+281 
-290 ATATG
+290 
-295 HGDASLTLTAQG
+295 GD
-307 GALYNSGTATITG
+307 
-320 ITFDGNSAAANATGD
+320 
-335 ELTTVNLT
+335 
-343 AQGGALY
+343 
-350 NSGTANISGTTFT
+350 
-363 NNNVSASASGGTSTI
+363 
-378 QAQGGAIYNAA
+378 
-389 NAVINIS
+389 
-396 NSTFSGNTAN
+396 
-406 GAANDIYFAE
+406 
-416 SSIMNVQQGGAVTI
+416 
-430 NSGLASLD
+430 NSGLA
-438 NTAVINIENGGN
+438 NFIQ
-450 LVMKEINSASSGY
+450 
-463 TGGINIKGGGKL
+463 TGGK
-475 TFANESAPSL
+475 
-485 ENASLTITEN
+485 
-495 GGAVEYAIANDFE
+495 
-508 MTANNVSLANGVTDG
+508 
-523 EIIKSGSNT
+523 
-532 MTINGDFS
+532 
-540 DFSGQV
+540 
-546 YVREGILKYVDDDI
+546 
-560 NDAYYNA
+560 
-567 SGTTISKDAE
+567 
-577 LIFDIAREQIN
+577 
-588 DKNSFL
+588 
-594 SNLSS
+594 
-599 EKEKDGTFTKIGD
+599 
-612 GTLYMTDNNTG
+612 
-623 FTGVVNINKGT
+623 
-634 INLDEDYGAT
+634 
-644 SDSLFGSDTINI
+644 
-656 AQGAEL
+656 
-662 FSYVDLTIS
+662 
-671 GQLKGEG
+671 
-678 YFRVDD
+678 
-684 INLSLEEDNSNLGW
+684 
-698 FSQRGG
+698 
-704 TTTVKEK
+704 TTVES
-711 GSMFKNNEIMSGT
+711 GGYLFKNNNITDGK
-724 VIFNSGSYLA
+724 VIFNANSFLA
-734 DGSTFYTSNSDVEIL
+734 DGSTFKTSNSVVEIL
-749 NNSNADS
+749 NNSDANS
-756 IIASI
+756 IIGAVN
-761 NGEKSSHLDLDLIL
+761 NGTNSGLDLVLN
-775 DNSNTNADLAIDGTE
+775 NSNTTANLNIDGTNIE
-790 IATLTTKNNVTY
+790 NLTTQGNVKY
-802 GGELTNSGT
+802 GGILSGT
-811 GKVTNEGTLSI
+811 GGVTNEGTL
-822 TGSFTNSGS
+822 
-831 GSVTNAGIINVTNN
+831 V
-845 FVNSDNALVTNNAGS
+845 
-860 EFNVSGTLETTGGTF
+860 LEG
-875 TNNGTLD
+875 
-882 ISGILTNN
+882 
-890 GGTVANN
+890 
-897 SVFNI
+897 
-902 SGTVNGTGGTITN
+902 
-915 ANTLTLK
+915 
-922 NTSDA
+922 DA
-927 SGFTGEFT
+927 SGFTGTFSQEI
-935 QTAGTTTVEEGGKV
+935 AGTSTTVAETGKV

-962 ITSSAVYYDKVHL
+962 ITSSAVDYDKVHL

-988 GSSAIR
+988 GSSAIS

-1018 VDAIENGNE
+1018 VGAIENGNE

-1039 GSVTDFTGETTYAL
+1039 GSVTGFTGETTYAL

-1110 KGLGTADFTIGNI
+1110 EGLGTADFTIGNI

-1224 YNIDKSLSATAEG
+1224 YNIDKSLSATAKG

-1274 ENGSFFNITAGVDT
+1274 ENGSFFNIASGVDV

-1295 TIQNAYKNGS
+1295 TIQDAYKDRT

-1312 TSVNGAVIENNSTLA
+1312 KSANGAVIENNSTLA

-1379 LNLANVTLKGT
+1379 LNLANVTLSAGEQT
-1390 SGQAGKNDIF
+1390 GEGQNDIF

-1438 GSGSGN
+1438 GSGN
-1444 ITNEGLLALNGNNS
+1444 IKNEGLLALNGDNS
-1458 AYKGSFTQNGINSVT
+1458 AYTGSFTQNGINSVT

-1480 GEGSTN
+1480 GEGSVN

-1501 SGNLTVN
+1501 SGNLTVK
-1508 DGNFNIGQDAQGSAG
+1508 DGNFNIGQDAQGSTG

-1559 NLNSG
+1559 NLNSS

-1597 VATGGE
+1597 VAKGGE

-1620 EEVTAIVNEGT
+1620 DNVTAVVKDGT

-1645 LDEWDGDIVMTSGTL
+1645 LDEWDGDIVMTDGSL

-1679 GSLEFAGGYLELAD
+1679 GSLEFAGGYLELAE
-1693 EDSFIAHAVQ
+1693 EDSFIAHNVQ
-1703 TNIRDGVTTEVKG
+1703 TNIRDGVTTEVSG

-1764 GSVLNIQTPSAIEQ
+1764 GSVLNIQIPSAIEQ

-1798 NLDSNDKWN
+1798 NLDAATKDKWN
-1807 GMIHIFDGV
+1807 GMIHLQEGI
-1816 LTTDGVTNATG
+1816 LTTDGMTNSTG
-1827 AGGGLQQVSG
+1827 AGGGLQQESG

-1876 DFTVANLTMDNN
+1876 DFTVDNLTMDNN

>member
-1 MKTEGNVLKYAI
+1 MKKESRFLKYAI
-13 IMSLLVGGLSF
+13 IMSLLAGGLCF
-24 GLPSVAEDITSG
+24 GLSASAEDITTG
-36 SGLSDANYSS
+36 GELSDANYGT
-46 DNTLNILND
+46 DNTLYILNE
-55 IELKQNYY
+55 IELRQGYY
-63 EFPSIRD
+63 DFPAIRND
-70 NKLPTISNSVN
+70 KLPIISNSVN
-81 IAVNGNGN
+81 IVVKGGGN
-89 RIYGELSSKDHSG
+89 RVYGTLYSNDPRG
-102 FETTGGATLSFNN
+102 FETTGGASLTFNN
-115 VNFDSLT
+115 VTFDKLQ
-122 YAYSNTTGGVGEN
+122 YAYSKETGTLN
-135 ISWLM
+135 YISWLLK
-140 EGAIAHSES
+140 GVIAHSEKT
-149 SAGNLNFDTVG
+149 AGSLNFNQTNFTNNTVG
-160 FTKNNVS
+160 ING
-167 LTAERLS
+167 ERLGR
-174 ADVDMQIQ
+174 DVTMQIH

-189 STSEIKNSNFSA
+189 SNSQISDSSFSD
-201 NNVTSTA
+201 NSVTSTA
-208 QSNGFTSIYDHSL
+208 SSESSSVARDHILTS
-221 NAEILGG
+221 EILGG
-228 AVYNSN
+228 AVYNTN
-234 QMSISDTIFNKT
+234 QMNISNTSFNT
-246 NATADVQDDAN
+246 TTATANINAEGNSGVTAAN
-257 RVTSATATV
+257 ATV
-266 LGGALYNSGSDLTLS
+266 LGGALYNSGNLTIS
-281 GATKFTNNT
+281 NESSFTDNR
-290 ATATG
+290 AI
-295 HGDASLTLTAQG
+295 AQG
-307 GALYNSGTATITG
+307 TSN
-320 ITFDGNSAAANATGD
+320 N
-335 ELTTVNLT
+335 LTLT

-350 NSGTANISGTTFT
+350 NSGTANISGTTFS
-363 NNNVSASASGGTSTI
+363 NNSVTATGGT
-378 QAQGGAIYNAA
+378 AQGGAIYNAA

-612 GTLYMTDNNTG
+612 GTLYMTGNNTG

-684 INLSLEEDNSNLGW
+684 INLSLEGDNSNLGW

-704 TTTVKEK
+704 TTTVKEN

-822 TGSFTNSGS
+822 TGSVINSSIISNTSNSTINVGGSFTNSGS
-831 GSVTNAGIINVTNN
+831 GSVT
-845 FVNSDNALVTNNAGS
+845 TNNAGS
-860 EFNVSGTLETTGGTF
+860 EFNVLGTLETTGGTF

-882 ISGILTNN
+882 ISGILTSN

-962 ITSSAVYYDKVHL
+962 ITSSAVDYDKVHL

-988 GSSAIR
+988 GSSAIS

-1018 VDAIENGNE
+1018 AGAIENGNE

-1110 KGLGTADFTIGNI
+1110 EGLGTADFTIGNI

-1190 NNNTLYDMNKADGSR
+1190 NNNTLYDMNKAVGSR

-1224 YNIDKSLSATAEG
+1224 YNIDKSLSATAKG

-1274 ENGSFFNITAGVDT
+1274 ENGSFFNIASGVDV

-1295 TIQNAYKNGS
+1295 TIQDAYKDS
-1305 NVSENGS
+1305 KNVSEDGS
-1312 TSVNGAVIENNSTLA
+1312 TSANGAVIENNSALA
-1327 EVNVDNVILKNN
+1327 EITVDNVILQNN
-1339 EATGLGGAIYNNGG
+1339 KAAGLGGAIYNNGG
-1353 TITVT
+1353 KLTVT
-1358 DSIFTNNIA
+1358 GTVFTNNIA
-1367 TQGGA
+1367 QQGGA
-1372 IYNAAGQ
+1372 IYNAAGDMI
-1379 LNLANVTLKGT
+1379 LANVTLKGT
-1390 SGQAGKNDIF
+1390 SGQAGQNDIY
-1400 NAGNALVQG
+1400 NAGAATIQG
-1409 SNTFGT
+1409 KNIFNT
-1415 DITNNGTWEFDTDSS
+1415 DITNTGTWTIDAGSIN
-1430 STVNGNIS
+1430 TVNSNII
-1438 GSGSGN
+1438 GTGK
-1444 ITNEGLLALNGNNS
+1444 ITNSGTLALNGDNS
-1458 AYKGSFTQNGINSVT
+1458 KFTGSFVQENGVT
-1473 TVTDKFF
+1473 TVTNTFF
-1480 GEGSTN
+1480 GKGSTN

-1508 DGNFNIGQDAQGSAG
+1508 DGNFNIGQDAQGSTG
-1523 AINSDITLTSGSIA
+1523 AINSNITLTSGSIA

-1543 ISTGSSLTLD
+1543 ISGGSSLTLD
-1553 GNGVVV
+1553 GEDVIV

-1578 NVTNGTLNI
+1578 KVTNGTLNI

-1597 VATGGE
+1597 VAEGGE

-1609 SLVLDKGSSIS
+1609 SLVLNQGSSIS

-1645 LDEWDGDIVMTSGTL
+1645 LDEWDGDIVMTDGSL

-1679 GSLEFAGGYLELAD
+1679 GSLEFAGGYLELAE
-1693 EDSFIAHAVQ
+1693 EDSFIAHNVQ
-1703 TNIRDGVTTEVKG
+1703 TNIRDGVTTEVSG

-1753 DADSGNLNLNS
+1753 DADRGNLNLNS
-1764 GSVLNIQTPSAIEQ
+1764 GSVLNIQIPSAIEQ

-1792 NTDAEL
+1792 NNNAVL
-1798 NLDSNDKWN
+1798 NLDSATNDKWN
-1807 GMIHIFDGV
+1807 GMIHILDGV

-1837 SSTFDNESH
+1837 SSTFDNDSH
-1846 IYITDADSYITGG
+1846 IYITDADSYIIGG
-1859 DVYIKNNSS
+1859 DVAIKNNSS
-1868 LFLGSATK
+1868 LYLGPDTYE
-1876 DFTVANLTMDNN
+1876 FTVNNLNMENN
-1888 SSLQVMNGVL
+1888 SALQVMNGVL
-1898 DTSNIG
+1898 DEALITNSVI
-1904 TSIVNDLNNVTVDL
+1904 NDLNNVTVDL

-1932 LKSDSNGTLN
+1932 LKSDSSGILN
-1942 ISDFNFIGGAPVDR
+1942 VADFNFIGGAPVDR

-2030 NHVILHSERYLDS
+2030 NHVILHSERFIDS

-2114 TAFIAYSGS
+2114 TAFIAYNGS
-2123 NQNFNSVNMYQN
+2123 NQNFNHVNMYQN

-2149 FIASMMAYGGGYNN
+2149 FIGSMMAYAGGYNN
-2163 EMQVA
+2163 EMNVA
-2168 GFNENAGNWFA
+2168 GFNENNGNWFA

-2296 YIQITLRNGGRT
+2296 YIQITIRNGGRT

-2318 MFDWFNFGKKKN
+2318 MFDWMNLGKNTKN
-2330 DTNAQKQKT
+2330 SNAQKPKT

>member
-1 MKTEGNVLKYAI
+1 MKKESRFLKYAI

-36 SGLSDANYSS
+36 CDIHNADYGN
-46 DNTLNILND
+46 DNTLNIQNDIILRPVDLGDFHYHNDTIPAISDAVHIVVTGNGHSISGELMNNDENHTGFRVSNSAALTFNDIKFENLNYNYSMDSGTLND
-55 IELKQNYY
+55 
-63 EFPSIRD
+63 
-70 NKLPTISNSVN
+70 VN
-81 IAVNGNGN
+81 
-89 RIYGELSSKDHSG
+89 
-102 FETTGGATLSFNN
+102 
-115 VNFDSLT
+115 
-122 YAYSNTTGGVGEN
+122 
-135 ISWLM
+135 WLL
-140 EGAIAHSES
+140 EGAIAHSEKT
-149 SAGNLNFDTVG
+149 AGSLNFNQTNFTNNTVG
-160 FTKNNVS
+160 IS
-167 LTAERLS
+167 GERLGR
-174 ADVDMQIQ
+174 DVTMQIH

-189 STSEIKNSNFSA
+189 SNSQISDSSFSD
-201 NNVTSTA
+201 NRVTSTA
-208 QSNGFTSIYDHSL
+208 SSESSSVARDHILTS
-221 NAEILGG
+221 EILGG
-228 AVYNSN
+228 AVYNTN
-234 QMSISDTIFNKT
+234 QMNISNTSFNT
-246 NATADVQDDAN
+246 TTATANINAEGNSGVTEAN
-257 RVTSATATV
+257 ATV
-266 LGGALYNSGSDLTLS
+266 LGGALYNSGNLTIS
-281 GATKFTNNT
+281 NESSFTDNS
-290 ATATG
+290 AI
-295 HGDASLTLTAQG
+295 AQG
-307 GALYNSGTATITG
+307 TSN
-320 ITFDGNSAAANATGD
+320 N
-335 ELTTVNLT
+335 LTLT

-350 NSGTANISGTTFT
+350 NSGTANISGTTFS
-363 NNNVSASASGGTSTI
+363 NNSVTATGGT
-378 QAQGGAIYNAA
+378 AQGGAIYNAA

-396 NSTFSGNTAN
+396 DSTFTGNTAN
-406 GAANDIYFAE
+406 GSANDIYFAQN
-416 SSIMNVQQGGAVTI
+416 SIMNVQQGGDVTI
-430 NSGLASLD
+430 NSGLASDD
-438 NTAVINIENGGN
+438 NTAVIKIENDGN
-450 LVMKEINSASSGY
+450 LVVADNNSADY
-463 TGGINIKGGGKL
+463 TGSVNIEGYGKL
-475 TFANESAPSL
+475 TFASQTAPSL
-485 ENASLTITEN
+485 ENAIIKVTEN
-495 GGAVEYAIANDFE
+495 YGSVEYKIGSDFT
-508 MTANNVSLANGVTDG
+508 MTENNVTLADGVTNA

-546 YVREGILKYVDDDI
+546 SVAEGILKYIADDA
-560 NDAYYNA
+560 NDKYYNA
-567 SGTTISKDAE
+567 NSTKVHGGAT
-577 LIFDIAREQIN
+577 LIFDIANATGGGGLAQSLSGLGSQP
-588 DKNSFL
+588 NS
-594 SNLSS
+594 SGS
-599 EKEKDGTFTKIGD
+599 GTFIKQGD
-612 GTLYMTDNNTG
+612 GTLYMTGDNTEFVGNVT
-623 FTGVVNINKGT
+623 VDAGT
-634 INLDEDYGAT
+634 LAFDSAQGAS
-644 SDSLFGSDTINI
+644 SDSFFGSDADITIN
-656 AQGAEL
+656 Q
-662 FSYVDLTIS
+662 S
-671 GQLKGEG
+671 GILYSNIDMAVNGNLKGDG
-678 YFRVDD
+678 TFKADN
-684 INLSLEEDNSNLGW
+684 INLSVNGDNSGLAN
-698 FSQRGG
+698 FIQTGG
-704 TTTVKEK
+704 ETTVESG
-711 GSMFKNNEIMSGT
+711 GSLFKNNNITDGK
-724 VIFNSGSYLA
+724 VIFNANSFLA
-734 DGSTFYTSNSDVEIL
+734 DGSTFTTSNSVVEIFDNSEANSIIGAVNSGTNSGLDLVL
-749 NNSNADS
+749 NNSNTTT
-756 IIASI
+756 
-761 NGEKSSHLDLDLIL
+761 DL
-775 DNSNTNADLAIDGTE
+775 NIDGTNIE
-790 IATLTTKNNVTY
+790 NLTTQGNVTY
-802 GGELTNSGT
+802 GGILSGAGT
-811 GKVTNEGTLSI
+811 VTNEGTLVI
-822 TGSFTNSGS
+822 DG
-831 GSVTNAGIINVTNN
+831 
-845 FVNSDNALVTNNAGS
+845 
-860 EFNVSGTLETTGGTF
+860 
-875 TNNGTLD
+875 
-882 ISGILTNN
+882 
-890 GGTVANN
+890 
-897 SVFNI
+897 
-902 SGTVNGTGGTITN
+902 
-915 ANTLTLK
+915 
-922 NTSDA
+922 DA
-927 SGFTGEFT
+927 SDFTGDFIQNAIQGAAT
-935 QTAGTTTVEEGGKV
+935 SPSATVDETGKV
-949 FGGDKN
+949 FGGNKYV
-955 INAGSLT
+955 NAGSLN
-962 ITSSAVYYDKVHL
+962 ITSGSVDYENVYL
-975 GSNAVLSHTSTGT
+975 ASNTQLNHTSTGVNPN
-988 GSSAIR
+988 SAIS
-994 ESVVDFVEGAAG
+994 ESVVNFIDGAAG
-1006 AKAEFVDGNYTL
+1006 ATATFNNGDYTL
-1018 VDAIENGNE
+1018 AGAVDNGNA
-1027 NTVSF
+1027 NR
-1032 DNAVVAL
+1032 VVFNNSDVIL
-1039 GSVTDFTGETTYAL
+1039 GDVTNFTGGTTYVL
-1053 KNGTTLDL
+1053 QNSDLDL
-1061 AADGEMKDYSF
+1061 SADGALKDYSF
-1072 SKLTTDDTIRLDIN
+1072 SNLETDGVVKIDIN
-1086 ATFRDELG
+1086 AEFVDEG
-1094 SATQGYMDTD
+1094 STADQGYMNTD
-1104 TLTISN
+1104 TLYVGN
-1110 KGLGTADFTIGNI
+1110 DGGNTAEFQIGNI
-1123 FIDGIETGSQ
+1123 FIGGRETGSQ
-1133 RYDTG
+1133 RYDTKK
-1138 RVDTTDDVLKGNA
+1138 DVLDGNA
-1151 QFTQNEGEVVM
+1151 QFDSDTSSGNVQLI
-1162 QGATTAYTYS
+1162 GATTSYEYS

-1177 SKTSIFLETTGKT
+1177 DLKSIFLETTGMT
-1190 NNNTLYDMNKADGSR
+1190 DNNTLYEMNKTSGGR

-1211 INPGTEDDTSAYT
+1211 GNTDEYH
-1224 YNIDKSLSATAEG
+1224 IDKSLSATAEG
-1237 IFNVTGKDSEH
+1237 VFNVTGRNENAADSV
-1248 PEWSILSGK
+1248 LSGE
-1257 IEPSLDES
+1257 IVASTGGETVD
-1265 GQPIDPVSY
+1265 Y
-1274 ENGSFFNITAGVDT
+1274 TNGSFFNIATGVDT

-1312 TSVNGAVIENNSTLA
+1312 KSANGAVIENNSASA
-1327 EVNVDNVILKNN
+1327 EITVDNVILQTNK
-1339 EATGLGGAIYNNGG
+1339 ADGLGGAIYNNGG
-1353 TITVT
+1353 QLTVT
-1358 DSIFTNNIA
+1358 DTVFTNNIA
-1367 TQGGA
+1367 QQGGA

-1379 LNLANVTLKGT
+1379 LKLANVTLKGT
-1390 SGQAGKNDIF
+1390 SGQAGQNDIF

-1409 SNTFGT
+1409 VNTFGT
-1415 DITNNGTWEFDTDSS
+1415 DITNNGIWEFDTDSS
-1430 STVNGNIS
+1430 NIVNGNISCS

-1444 ITNEGLLALNGNNS
+1444 IKNEGLLALNGNNS
-1458 AYKGSFTQNGINSVT
+1458 AYTGSFTQNGINSVT

-1501 SGNLTVN
+1501 SGNLTVK
-1508 DGNFNIGQDAQGSAG
+1508 DGNFNIGQDAQGSTG

-1597 VATGGE
+1597 VAKGGE

-1609 SLVLDKGSSIS
+1609 SLVLNQGSSIS
-1620 EEVTAIVNEGT
+1620 KEVTAIVNDGT
-1631 TTYINGGSLILNDE
+1631 TTYIKGGSLILNDE

-1693 EDSFIAHAVQ
+1693 EDSFIAHKVQ
-1703 TNIRDGVTTEVKG
+1703 TNIRDGVTTKVSG

-1764 GSVLNIQTPSAIEQ
+1764 GSVLNIQIPSAIEQ

-1792 NTDAEL
+1792 NNNAVL
-1798 NLDSNDKWN
+1798 NLDSATNDKWN
-1807 GMIHIFDGV
+1807 GMIHILDGV

-1827 AGGGLQQVSG
+1827 AGGGLQQKSG

-1876 DFTVANLTMDNN
+1876 DFTVDNLTMDNN

-2114 TAFIAYSGS
+2114 TAFIAYNGS
-2123 NQNFNSVNMYQN
+2123 NQNFNHVNMYQN

-2149 FIASMMAYGGGYNN
+2149 FIGSMMAYAGGYNN
-2163 EMQVA
+2163 EMNVA
-2168 GFNENAGNWFA
+2168 GFNENNGNWFA

-2296 YIQITLRNGGRT
+2296 YIQITIRNGGRT

-2318 MFDWFNFGKKKN
+2318 MFDWMNLGKNTKN
-2330 DTNAQKQKT
+2330 SNAQKPKT

>member
-1 MKTEGNVLKYAI
+1 MKKESRFLKYAI
-13 IMSLLVGGLSF
+13 IMSLLAGGLCF
-24 GLPSVAEDITSG
+24 GLSASAEDITTG
-36 SGLSDANYSS
+36 GELSDANYNTN
-46 DNTLNILND
+46 NTLNILNE
-55 IELKQNYY
+55 IELKQGYGLGWLQN
-63 EFPSIRD
+63 D
-70 NKLPTISNSVN
+70 KLPTISDPVN
-81 IAVNGNGN
+81 IVVNGNGN
-89 RIYGELSSKDHSG
+89 KIYGELSSKDHSG

-122 YAYSNTTGGVGEN
+122 YAYSNTTGGIGEN

-149 SAGNLNFDTVG
+149 SAGNLNFDTIG
-160 FTKNNVS
+160 FTNNNVS

-234 QMSISDTIFNKT
+234 QMSISDTIFNQT

-350 NSGTANISGTTFT
+350 NSGTANISGTTFS
-363 NNNVSASASGGTSTI
+363 NNSVTATGGT
-378 QAQGGAIYNAA
+378 AQGGAIYNAA

-396 NSTFSGNTAN
+396 NSTFTGNTAN
-406 GAANDIYFAE
+406 GSANDIYFAQN
-416 SSIMNVQQGGAVTI
+416 STMNVQQGGDVTI
-430 NSGLASLD
+430 NSGLASDD
-438 NTAVINIENGGN
+438 NTAAINIKSGGN
-450 LVMKEINSASSGY
+450 LVVADNNSADY
-463 TGGINIKGGGKL
+463 TGSVNIEGYGKL
-475 TFANESAPSL
+475 TFASQTAPSL
-485 ENASLTITEN
+485 ENAIIKVTEDYGSVEYKIGSDFTMTEN
-495 GGAVEYAIANDFE
+495 
-508 MTANNVSLANGVTDG
+508 NVTLADGVKNA

-546 YVREGILKYVDDDI
+546 SVAEGILKYIADDA
-560 NDAYYNA
+560 NDKYYNA
-567 SGTTISKDAE
+567 NSTKVHGGAT
-577 LIFDIAREQIN
+577 LIFDIANTTGGGVPAQSLSGLASQP
-588 DKNSFL
+588 NSSGNGNFI
-594 SNLSS
+594 
-599 EKEKDGTFTKIGD
+599 KQGD
-612 GTLYMTDNNTG
+612 GTLYMTGDNTEFVGNVT
-623 FTGVVNINKGT
+623 VDAGT
-634 INLDEDYGAT
+634 LAFDSAQGAS
-644 SDSLFGSDTINI
+644 SDSFFGSDADITINQRGI
-656 AQGAEL
+656 LYSNIDMAVNGN
-662 FSYVDLTIS
+662 
-671 GQLKGEG
+671 LKGDG
-678 YFRVDD
+678 TFKADN
-684 INLSLEEDNSNLGW
+684 INLSVNGDNSGLAN
-698 FSQRGG
+698 FTQTGG
-704 TTTVKEK
+704 ETTVASG
-711 GSMFKNNEIMSGT
+711 GSLFKNNNITDGK
-724 VIFNSGSYLA
+724 VIFNANSFLA
-734 DGSTFYTSNSDVEIL
+734 DGSTFKTSNSVVEIL
-749 NNSNADS
+749 NNSDANS
-756 IIASI
+756 IIGAVN
-761 NGEKSSHLDLDLIL
+761 NGKNSGLDLIL
-775 DNSNTNADLAIDGTE
+775 NNSNTTADLNIDGTNIE
-790 IATLTTKNNVTY
+790 TLTTQGNVTY
-802 GGELTNSGT
+802 GGILSGT
-811 GKVTNEGTLSI
+811 GGVTNEGTL
-822 TGSFTNSGS
+822 
-831 GSVTNAGIINVTNN
+831 V
-845 FVNSDNALVTNNAGS
+845 
-860 EFNVSGTLETTGGTF
+860 LEG
-875 TNNGTLD
+875 
-882 ISGILTNN
+882 
-890 GGTVANN
+890 
-897 SVFNI
+897 
-902 SGTVNGTGGTITN
+902 
-915 ANTLTLK
+915 
-922 NTSDA
+922 DA
-927 SGFTGEFT
+927 SGFTGTFSQEIADT
-935 QTAGTTTVEEGGKV
+935 STTVAETGKV

-955 INAGSLT
+955 INAGSLN
-962 ITSSAVYYDKVHL
+962 ITAESVNYNKVHL
-975 GSNAVLSHTSTGT
+975 GSDAQLKHTSTGVT
-988 GSSAIR
+988 GSSTIS
-994 ESVVDFVEGAAG
+994 ESVVNFIDGASGATATFNNGDYTLAG
-1006 AKAEFVDGNYTL
+1006 AVD
-1018 VDAIENGNE
+1018 NGNA
-1027 NTVSF
+1027 NR
-1032 DNAVVAL
+1032 VVFNNSDVIL
-1039 GSVTDFTGETTYAL
+1039 GDVTNFTGGTTYVL
-1053 KNGTTLDL
+1053 QNSDLDL
-1061 AADGEMKDYSF
+1061 SADGALKDYSF
-1072 SKLTTDDTIRLDIN
+1072 SNLETDGVVKIDIN
-1086 ATFRDELG
+1086 AEFVDEG
-1094 SATQGYMDTD
+1094 STAAQGYMNTD
-1104 TLTISN
+1104 TLYVGN
-1110 KGLGTADFTIGNI
+1110 DGGNTAEFQIGNI
-1123 FIDGIETGSQ
+1123 FIGGKETGSQ
-1133 RYDTG
+1133 RYDTKK
-1138 RVDTTDDVLKGNA
+1138 DVLDGNA
-1151 QFTQNEGEVVM
+1151 QFDSDTSSGNVQLI
-1162 QGATTAYTYS
+1162 GATTSYEYS

-1177 SKTSIFLETTGKT
+1177 DLKSIFLETTGMT
-1190 NNNTLYDMNKADGSR
+1190 DNSTLYDMNKTAGGR

-1211 INPGTEDDTSAYT
+1211 GNTGEYH
-1224 YNIDKSLSATAEG
+1224 IDKSLSATAEG
-1237 IFNVTGKDSEH
+1237 VFNVTGRNENAADSV
-1248 PEWSILSGK
+1248 LSGE
-1257 IEPSLDES
+1257 IVASTGGETVD
-1265 GQPIDPVSY
+1265 Y
-1274 ENGSFFNITAGVDT
+1274 TNGSFFNIATGVDT

-1312 TSVNGAVIENNSTLA
+1312 KSANGAVIENNSASA
-1327 EVNVDNVILKNN
+1327 EITVDNVILQTNK
-1339 EATGLGGAIYNNGG
+1339 ADGFGGAIYNNGG

-1379 LNLANVTLKGT
+1379 LNLANVTLTAGVQT
-1390 SGQAGKNDIF
+1390 GEGQNDIY

-1415 DITNNGTWEFDTDSS
+1415 DITNNGIWEFDTDSS
-1430 STVNGNIS
+1430 STVNGNI
-1438 GSGSGN
+1438 SGSGN

-1458 AYKGSFTQNGINSVT
+1458 AYTGSFTQNGINSVT

-1508 DGNFNIGQDAQGSAG
+1508 DGNFNIGQDAQGSTG

-1543 ISTGSSLTLD
+1543 ISEGSSLTLD
-1553 GNGVVV
+1553 GEDVIV

-1578 NVTNGTLNI
+1578 KVTNGTLNI

-1597 VATGGE
+1597 VAKGGE

-1609 SLVLDKGSSIS
+1609 SLVLNQGSSIS

-1645 LDEWDGDIVMTSGTL
+1645 LDEWDGDIIMTDGSL

-1668 DNPNGKLQASG
+1668 NNPNGKLQASG
-1679 GSLEFAGGYLELAD
+1679 GSLEFAGGYLELAE
-1693 EDSFIAHAVQ
+1693 EDSFIAHNVQ
-1703 TNIRDGVTTEVKG
+1703 TNIRDGVTTEVSG

-1753 DADSGNLNLNS
+1753 DADRGNLNLNS
-1764 GSVLNIQTPSAIEQ
+1764 GSVLNIQIPSAIEQ

-1792 NTDAEL
+1792 NNDAVL
-1798 NLDSNDKWN
+1798 NLDSATNDKWN
-1807 GMIHIFDGV
+1807 GMIHILDGV

-1837 SSTFDNESH
+1837 SSTFDNDSH
-1846 IYITDADSYITGG
+1846 IYITDADSYIIGG
-1859 DVYIKNNSS
+1859 DVAIKNNSS
-1868 LFLGSATK
+1868 LYLGPDTYE
-1876 DFTVANLTMDNN
+1876 FTVDNLNMENN
-1888 SSLQVMNGVL
+1888 SALQVMNGVL
-1898 DTSNIG
+1898 DEALITNSVI
-1904 TSIVNDLNNVTVDL
+1904 NDLNNVTVDL

-1932 LKSDSNGTLN
+1932 LKSDSSGILN
-1942 ISDFNFIGGAPVDR
+1942 VADFNFIGGAPVDR

-2114 TAFIAYSGS
+2114 TAFIAYNGS
-2123 NQNFNSVNMYQN
+2123 NQNFNHVNMYQN

-2149 FIASMMAYGGGYNN
+2149 FIGSMMAYAGGYNN
-2163 EMQVA
+2163 EMNVA
-2168 GFNENAGNWFA
+2168 GFNENNGNWFA

-2296 YIQITLRNGGRT
+2296 YIQITIRNGGRT

-2318 MFDWFNFGKKKN
+2318 MFDWMNLGKNTKN
-2330 DTNAQKQKT
+2330 SNAQKPKT

>member
-36 SGLSDANYSS
+36 CDIHNADYGN
-46 DNTLNILND
+46 DNTLNIQND
-55 IELKQNYY
+55 IILRPVDLGDFHYHNDTIPAISDAVHIVVTGNGHSISGELMNND
-63 EFPSIRD
+63 ENHTGFRV
-70 NKLPTISNSVN
+70 SNSAALTFNDIKFENLNYNYSMDSGTLNEVN
-81 IAVNGNGN
+81 
-89 RIYGELSSKDHSG
+89 
-102 FETTGGATLSFNN
+102 
-115 VNFDSLT
+115 
-122 YAYSNTTGGVGEN
+122 
-135 ISWLM
+135 WLL
-140 EGAIAHSES
+140 EGAIAHSEKT
-149 SAGNLNFDTVG
+149 AGSLNFNQTNFTNNTVG
-160 FTKNNVS
+160 IS
-167 LTAERLS
+167 GERLGR
-174 ADVDMQIQ
+174 DVTMQIH

-189 STSEIKNSNFSA
+189 SNSQISDSSFSD
-201 NNVTSTA
+201 NSVTSTA
-208 QSNGFTSIYDHSL
+208 SSKSSSVARDHILTS
-221 NAEILGG
+221 EILGG
-228 AVYNSN
+228 AVYNTN
-234 QMSISDTIFNKT
+234 QMNISNTSFNT
-246 NATADVQDDAN
+246 TTATANINAEGNSGVTEAN
-257 RVTSATATV
+257 ATV
-266 LGGALYNSGSDLTLS
+266 LGGALYNSGNLTIS
-281 GATKFTNNT
+281 NESSFTDNS
-290 ATATG
+290 AI
-295 HGDASLTLTAQG
+295 AQG
-307 GALYNSGTATITG
+307 TSN
-320 ITFDGNSAAANATGD
+320 N
-335 ELTTVNLT
+335 LTLT

-350 NSGTANISGTTFT
+350 NSGTANISGTTFS
-363 NNNVSASASGGTSTI
+363 NNSVTATGGT
-378 QAQGGAIYNAA
+378 AQGGAIYNAA

-396 NSTFSGNTAN
+396 DSTFTGNTAN
-406 GAANDIYFAE
+406 GSANDIYFAQN
-416 SSIMNVQQGGAVTI
+416 STMNVQQGNVTI
-430 NSGLASLD
+430 NSGLASDD
-438 NTAVINIENGGN
+438 NTAAINIKYGGN
-450 LVMKEINSASSGY
+450 LVVADNNSADY
-463 TGGINIKGGGKL
+463 TGSVNIEGYGKL
-475 TFANESAPSL
+475 TFASQTAPSL
-485 ENASLTITEN
+485 ENAIIKVTEN
-495 GGAVEYAIANDFE
+495 YGSVEYKIGSDFT
-508 MTANNVSLANGVTDG
+508 MTENNVTLADGVTNA

-546 YVREGILKYVDDDI
+546 SVAEGILKYIADDA
-560 NDAYYNA
+560 NDKYYNA
-567 SGTTISKDAE
+567 NSTKVHGGAT
-577 LIFDIAREQIN
+577 LIFDIANATGGGVPAQSLSGLGSQP
-588 DKNSFL
+588 NS
-594 SNLSS
+594 SGS
-599 EKEKDGTFTKIGD
+599 GTFIKQGD
-612 GTLYMTDNNTG
+612 GTLYMTGDNTEFVGNVT
-623 FTGVVNINKGT
+623 VNAGT
-634 INLDEDYGAT
+634 LAFDSAQGA
-644 SDSLFGSDTINI
+644 SSKSFFGSDADITIN
-656 AQGAEL
+656 Q
-662 FSYVDLTIS
+662 S
-671 GQLKGEG
+671 GILYSNIDMAVNGNLKGDG
-678 YFRVDD
+678 TFKVDN
-684 INLSLEEDNSNLGW
+684 INLSVNGDNSGLAN
-698 FSQRGG
+698 FIQTGG
-704 TTTVKEK
+704 ETTVAS
-711 GSMFKNNEIMSGT
+711 GGYLFKNNNITDGK
-724 VIFNSGSYLA
+724 VIFNANSFLA
-734 DGSTFYTSNSDVEIL
+734 DGSTFKTSNSVVEIL
-749 NNSNADS
+749 NNSYANS
-756 IIASI
+756 IIGAVN
-761 NGEKSSHLDLDLIL
+761 NGTNSGLDLVLN
-775 DNSNTNADLAIDGTE
+775 NSNTTANLNIDGTNIE
-790 IATLTTKNNVTY
+790 TLTTQGNVTY
-802 GGELTNSGT
+802 GGILSGT
-811 GKVTNEGTLSI
+811 GTVTNEGTLVI
-822 TGSFTNSGS
+822 DGN
-831 GSVTNAGIINVTNN
+831 
-845 FVNSDNALVTNNAGS
+845 
-860 EFNVSGTLETTGGTF
+860 
-875 TNNGTLD
+875 
-882 ISGILTNN
+882 
-890 GGTVANN
+890 
-897 SVFNI
+897 
-902 SGTVNGTGGTITN
+902 
-915 ANTLTLK
+915 
-922 NTSDA
+922 A
-927 SGFTGEFT
+927 SGFTGTFSQEI
-935 QTAGTTTVEEGGKV
+935 AGTSTTVAETGKV
-949 FGGDKN
+949 FGGEKN
-955 INAGSLT
+955 INAGSLS
-962 ITSSAVYYDKVHL
+962 IVS
-975 GSNAVLSHTSTGT
+975 
-988 GSSAIR
+988 SSAIDYTDVNLAGGTQLIHTSNVQSGSAGVVSD
-994 ESVVDFVEGAAG
+994 SVVNFIDGAEGASATFKNGEYTLAG
-1006 AKAEFVDGNYTL
+1006 AID
-1018 VDAIENGNE
+1018 NGKSNS
-1027 NTVSF
+1027 VIF
-1032 DNAVVAL
+1032 DNSNVIL
-1039 GSVTDFTGETTYAL
+1039 SEVTDFTGDTTYVFH
-1053 KNGTTLDL
+1053 NGSSLDL
-1061 AADGEMKDYSF
+1061 SADGEMKDYSF
-1072 SKLTTDDTIRLDIN
+1072 SNMKADGTVKLDIN
-1086 ATFRDELG
+1086 ATFLDNPSSEK
-1094 SATQGYMDTD
+1094 QGYMDTD
-1104 TLTISN
+1104 TLSVTN
-1110 KGLGTADFTIGNI
+1110 ADGTKVNFEIGSI
-1123 FIDGIETGSQ
+1123 FIDGRETGSL
-1133 RYDTG
+1133 RYDTYY
-1138 RVDTTDDVLKGNA
+1138 TTESNADVLQGDNIQFSSNA
-1151 QFTQNEGEVVM
+1151 GQVIS
-1162 QGATTAYTYS
+1162 QGATTTYTYE

-1177 SKTSIFLETTGKT
+1177 NKHSIYLETTGESGSE
-1190 NNNTLYDMNKADGSR
+1190 TLYEMNKTSGNR

-1211 INPGTEDDTSAYT
+1211 VNPDGNEDTPYT
-1224 YNIDKSLSATAEG
+1224 YHIDKSLSATLEG
-1237 IFNVTGKDSEH
+1237 VFNVSGKSADASD
-1248 PEWSILSGK
+1248 SILSGVITGDK
-1257 IEPSLDES
+1257 VNYS
-1265 GQPIDPVSY
+1265 
-1274 ENGSFFNITAGVDT
+1274 NGSFFNIASGVDT
-1288 ELNIKDL
+1288 ELNIKNL
-1295 TIQNAYKNGS
+1295 TVENAYKDGT
-1305 NVSENGS
+1305 NVSEDGS
-1312 TSVNGAVIENNSTLA
+1312 TSKNGAVIENNSSSAQIT
-1327 EVNVDNVILKNN
+1327 VDNVIFNSNKA
-1339 EATGLGGAIYNNGG
+1339 EGLGGAIYNNGG
-1353 TITVT
+1353 NLTIS
-1358 DSIFTNNIA
+1358 DSSFTGNIA

-1379 LNLANVTLKGT
+1379 MNLSNVILNGT
-1390 SGQAGKNDIF
+1390 SGTGQNDIY
-1400 NAGNALVQG
+1400 NAGSALVQC
-1409 SNTFGT
+1409 NNQFNT
-1415 DITNNGTWEFDTDSS
+1415 DINNNGTWEFDAGSVN
-1430 STVNGNIS
+1430 TVNGNIV
-1438 GSGSGN
+1438 GSGGS
-1444 ITNEGLLALNGNNS
+1444 IINESILALNGDNS
-1458 AYKGSFTQNGINSVT
+1458 GYTGSFTQNGVNSAT

-1508 DGNFNIGQDAQGSAG
+1508 DGNFNIGQDAQGSTG

-1543 ISTGSSLTLD
+1543 ISGGSSLTLD
-1553 GNGVVV
+1553 GEDVIV

-1578 NVTNGTLNI
+1578 KVTNGTLNI

-1597 VATGGE
+1597 VAEDGE

-1609 SLVLDKGSSIS
+1609 SLVLNQGSSIS

-1631 TTYINGGSLILNDE
+1631 TTYINGGNLILNDDA
-1645 LDEWDGDIVMTSGTL
+1645 DEWDGDIVMTDGSL

-1693 EDSFIAHAVQ
+1693 EDSFIAHAVK
-1703 TNIRDGVTTEVKG
+1703 TTIRDDVTTEVTG
-1716 GTLQIGNDD
+1716 GTLEIGDND
-1725 IWEDGGTIHLSGGT
+1725 IWEDEGTIHLDGGT
-1739 LDYAVT
+1739 LNYAVT
-1745 NPDETGIL
+1745 NPNETGIL

-1764 GSVLNIQTPSAIEQ
+1764 GSVLNIQIPSAIEQ

-1792 NTDAEL
+1792 NKNAVL
-1798 NLDSNDKWN
+1798 NLDAATKDTKDKWN
-1807 GMIHIFDGV
+1807 GMIHLQEGI
-1816 LTTDGVTNATG
+1816 LTTDGMTNATG
-1827 AGGGLQQVSG
+1827 AGGGLQQESG

-1876 DFTVANLTMDNN
+1876 DFTVDNLTMDNN

-1898 DTSNIG
+1898 DEALITNSVI
-1904 TSIVNDLNNVTVDL
+1904 NDLNNVTVDL

-2030 NHVILHSERYLDS
+2030 NHVILHSERFIDS

>member
-1 MKTEGNVLKYAI
+1 MKKESRFLKYAI

-55 IELKQNYY
+55 IKLEQNY
-63 EFPSIRD
+63 IRD
-70 NKLPTISNSVN
+70 NKLPTIKNSVN
-81 IAVNGNGN
+81 IVVNGGGN
-89 RIYGELSSKDHSG
+89 RVYGTLYSNDKSG
-102 FETTGGATLSFNN
+102 FETTGGA
-115 VNFDSLT
+115 SLT
-122 YAYSNTTGGVGEN
+122 FKNVTFDNLQYAYSQDSGTLND
-135 ISWLM
+135 ISWLL
-140 EGAIAHSES
+140 EGAIAHSEKT
-149 SAGNLNFDTVG
+149 AGSLNFNQTNFTNNTVG
-160 FTKNNVS
+160 IS
-167 LTAERLS
+167 GERLGR
-174 ADVDMQIQ
+174 DVTMQIH

-189 STSEIKNSNFSA
+189 SNSQISDSSFSV
-201 NNVTSTA
+201 NRVTSTA
-208 QSNGFTSIYDHSL
+208 SSESSSVARDHILTS
-221 NAEILGG
+221 EILGG
-228 AVYNSN
+228 AVYNTN
-234 QMSISDTIFNKT
+234 QMNISNTSFNT
-246 NATADVQDDAN
+246 TTATANINAEGNSGVTEAN
-257 RVTSATATV
+257 ATV
-266 LGGALYNSGSDLTLS
+266 LGGALYNSGNLTIS
-281 GATKFTNNT
+281 NESSFTDNS
-290 ATATG
+290 AI
-295 HGDASLTLTAQG
+295 AQG
-307 GALYNSGTATITG
+307 TSN
-320 ITFDGNSAAANATGD
+320 N
-335 ELTTVNLT
+335 LTLT

-350 NSGTANISGTTFT
+350 NSGTANISGTTFS
-363 NNNVSASASGGTSTI
+363 NNSVTATGGT
-378 QAQGGAIYNAA
+378 AQGGAIYNAA

-396 NSTFSGNTAN
+396 DSTFTGNTAN
-406 GAANDIYFAE
+406 GSANDIYFAQN
-416 SSIMNVQQGGAVTI
+416 STMNVQRGGDVTI
-430 NSGLASLD
+430 NSGLASDD
-438 NTAVINIENGGN
+438 NTAAINIKSGGN
-450 LVMKEINSASSGY
+450 LVVADNNSADY
-463 TGGINIKGGGKL
+463 TGSVNIEGDGKL
-475 TFANESAPSL
+475 TFASQTAPSL
-485 ENASLTITEN
+485 ENAIIKVTEN
-495 GGAVEYAIANDFE
+495 YGSVEYKIGSDFT
-508 MTANNVSLANGVTDG
+508 MTENNVTLADGVTNA

-546 YVREGILKYVDDDI
+546 SVSEGILKYIADDA
-560 NDAYYNA
+560 NDKYYNA
-567 SGTTISKDAE
+567 NSTKVHGGAT
-577 LIFDIAREQIN
+577 LIFDIANATGGGVPAQSLSGLGSQP
-588 DKNSFL
+588 NS
-594 SNLSS
+594 SGS
-599 EKEKDGTFTKIGD
+599 GTFIKQGD
-612 GTLYMTDNNTG
+612 GTLYMTGDNTEFVGNVT
-623 FTGVVNINKGT
+623 VDAGT
-634 INLDEDYGAT
+634 LAFDSAQGAS
-644 SDSLFGSDTINI
+644 SDSFFGSDADITIN
-656 AQGAEL
+656 Q
-662 FSYVDLTIS
+662 S
-671 GQLKGEG
+671 GILYSNIDMAVNGNLKGDG
-678 YFRVDD
+678 TFKADN
-684 INLSLEEDNSNLGW
+684 INLSVNGDNSGLAN
-698 FSQRGG
+698 FIQTGG
-704 TTTVKEK
+704 ETTVAS
-711 GSMFKNNEIMSGT
+711 GGYLFKNNNITDGK
-724 VIFNSGSYLA
+724 VIFNANSFLA
-734 DGSTFYTSNSDVEIL
+734 DGSTFTTSNSVVEIL
-749 NNSNADS
+749 NNSDANS
-756 IIASI
+756 IIGAVN
-761 NGEKSSHLDLDLIL
+761 NGTNSGLDLVLN
-775 DNSNTNADLAIDGTE
+775 NSNTTANLNIDGTNIE
-790 IATLTTKNNVTY
+790 TLTTQGNVTY
-802 GGELTNSGT
+802 GGILSGT
-811 GKVTNEGTLSI
+811 GTVTNEGTLVI
-822 TGSFTNSGS
+822 DG
-831 GSVTNAGIINVTNN
+831 
-845 FVNSDNALVTNNAGS
+845 
-860 EFNVSGTLETTGGTF
+860 
-875 TNNGTLD
+875 
-882 ISGILTNN
+882 
-890 GGTVANN
+890 
-897 SVFNI
+897 
-902 SGTVNGTGGTITN
+902 
-915 ANTLTLK
+915 
-922 NTSDA
+922 DA
-927 SGFTGEFT
+927 SGFTGTFSQEI
-935 QTAGTTTVEEGGKV
+935 AGTSTTVAETGKV

-955 INAGSLT
+955 INAGSLN
-962 ITSSAVYYDKVHL
+962 ITAESVNYNKVHL
-975 GSNAVLSHTSTGT
+975 GSGAQLNHTSTGVT
-988 GSSAIR
+988 GSSTIS
-994 ESVVDFVEGAAG
+994 ESVVNFMDGAAG
-1006 AKAEFVDGNYTL
+1006 ATATFNNGDYTL
-1018 VDAIENGNE
+1018 AGAVDNGNA
-1027 NTVSF
+1027 NR
-1032 DNAVVAL
+1032 VVFNNSDVIL
-1039 GSVTDFTGETTYAL
+1039 GDVTNFTGGTTYVL
-1053 KNGTTLDL
+1053 QNSDLDL
-1061 AADGEMKDYSF
+1061 SADGALKDYSF
-1072 SKLTTDDTIRLDIN
+1072 SNLETDGVVKIDIN
-1086 ATFRDELG
+1086 AEFVDEG
-1094 SATQGYMDTD
+1094 STADQGYMNTD
-1104 TLTISN
+1104 TLYVGN
-1110 KGLGTADFTIGNI
+1110 DGGNTAEFQIGNI
-1123 FIDGIETGSQ
+1123 FIGGRETGSQ
-1133 RYDTG
+1133 RYDTKK
-1138 RVDTTDDVLKGNA
+1138 DVLDGNA
-1151 QFTQNEGEVVM
+1151 QFDSDTSSGNVQLI
-1162 QGATTAYTYS
+1162 GATTSYEYS

-1177 SKTSIFLETTGKT
+1177 DLKSIFLETTGMT
-1190 NNNTLYDMNKADGSR
+1190 DNNTLYEMNKTSGGR

-1211 INPGTEDDTSAYT
+1211 GNTDEYH
-1224 YNIDKSLSATAEG
+1224 IDKSLSATAEG
-1237 IFNVTGKDSEH
+1237 VFNVTGRNENAADSV
-1248 PEWSILSGK
+1248 LSGE
-1257 IEPSLDES
+1257 IVASTGGETVD
-1265 GQPIDPVSY
+1265 Y
-1274 ENGSFFNITAGVDT
+1274 TNGSFFNIAAGVDT
-1288 ELNIKDL
+1288 GLNIKNL
-1295 TIQNAYKNGS
+1295 TIQNAYKDGS
-1305 NVSENGS
+1305 NVSEDGS
-1312 TSVNGAVIENNSTLA
+1312 TSANGAVIENNSTLA

-1339 EATGLGGAIYNNGG
+1339 EATGFGGAIYNNGG

-1372 IYNAAGQ
+1372 IYNAAGDMI
-1379 LNLANVTLKGT
+1379 LANVTLKGT
-1390 SGQAGKNDIF
+1390 SGQAGQNDIF

-1430 STVNGNIS
+1430 NIVNGNIS
-1438 GSGSGN
+1438 GRGSGN
-1444 ITNEGLLALNGNNS
+1444 IKNEGLLALNGDNS
-1458 AYKGSFTQNGINSVT
+1458 AYTGSFTQNGINSVT

-1501 SGNLTVN
+1501 SGNLTVK
-1508 DGNFNIGQDAQGSAG
+1508 DGNFNIGQDAQGSTG

-1543 ISTGSSLTLD
+1543 ISGGSSLTLD
-1553 GNGVVV
+1553 GEDVIV

-1578 NVTNGTLNI
+1578 KVTNGTLNI

-1597 VATGGE
+1597 VAEGGE

-1609 SLVLDKGSSIS
+1609 SLVLNQGSSIS

-1679 GSLEFAGGYLELAD
+1679 GSLEFAGGYLELAE
-1693 EDSFIAHAVQ
+1693 EDSFIAHNVQ
-1703 TNIRDGVTTEVKG
+1703 TNIRDGVTTEVSG

-1764 GSVLNIQTPSAIEQ
+1764 GSVLNIQIPSAIEQ

-1792 NTDAEL
+1792 NNNAVL
-1798 NLDSNDKWN
+1798 NLDSATNDKWN

-1837 SSTFDNESH
+1837 SSTFDNDSH
-1846 IYITDADSYITGG
+1846 IYITDADSYIIGG
-1859 DVYIKNNSS
+1859 DVAIKNNSS
-1868 LFLGSATK
+1868 LYLGPDTYE
-1876 DFTVANLTMDNN
+1876 FTVDNLNMENN
-1888 SSLQVMNGVL
+1888 SALQVMNGVL
-1898 DTSNIG
+1898 DEALITNSVI
-1904 TSIVNDLNNVTVDL
+1904 NDLNNVTVDL

-1932 LKSDSNGTLN
+1932 LKSDSSGILN
-1942 ISDFNFIGGAPVDR
+1942 VADFNFIGGAPVDR

-2030 NHVILHSERYLDS
+2030 NHVILHSERFIDS

-2114 TAFIAYSGS
+2114 TAFIAYNGS
-2123 NQNFNSVNMYQN
+2123 NQNFNHVNMYQN

-2149 FIASMMAYGGGYNN
+2149 FIGSMMAYAGGYNN
-2163 EMQVA
+2163 EMNVA
-2168 GFNENAGNWFA
+2168 GFNENNGNWFA

-2296 YIQITLRNGGRT
+2296 YIQITIRNGGRT

-2318 MFDWFNFGKKKN
+2318 MFDWMNLGKNTKN
-2330 DTNAQKQKT
+2330 SNAQKPKT

>member
-1 MKTEGNVLKYAI
+1 MKKESRFLKYAI
-13 IMSLLVGGLSF
+13 IMSLLAGGLCF
-24 GLPSVAEDITSG
+24 GLSASAEDITTG
-36 SGLSDANYSS
+36 GELSDANYGT
-46 DNTLNILND
+46 DNTLNILNE
-55 IELKQNYY
+55 IELKQGYGLWGLQN
-63 EFPSIRD
+63 D
-70 NKLPTISNSVN
+70 KLPIISSSVN
-81 IAVNGNGN
+81 IVVNGGGK
-89 RIYGELSSKDHSG
+89 RVYGTLYSNDESG
-102 FETTGGATLSFNN
+102 FETKGGASLTFNN
-115 VNFDSLT
+115 VTFDKLQ
-122 YAYSNTTGGVGEN
+122 YAYSKETGTLN
-135 ISWLM
+135 DISWLLK
-140 EGAIAHSES
+140 GAIAHSEKT
-149 SAGNLNFDTVG
+149 AGSLNFNQTNFTNNTVG
-160 FTKNNVS
+160 IS
-167 LTAERLS
+167 GERLGR
-174 ADVDMQIQ
+174 DVTMQIH

-189 STSEIKNSNFSA
+189 SNSQISDSSFSD
-201 NNVTSTA
+201 NSVTSTA
-208 QSNGFTSIYDHSL
+208 SSESSSVARDHILTS
-221 NAEILGG
+221 EILGG
-228 AVYNSN
+228 AVYNTN
-234 QMSISDTIFNKT
+234 QMNISNTSFNT
-246 NATADVQDDAN
+246 TTATANINAEGN
-257 RVTSATATV
+257 SGVTAAKATV
-266 LGGALYNSGSDLTLS
+266 LGGALYNSGNLTIS
-281 GATKFTNNT
+281 NESSFTDNS
-290 ATATG
+290 AI
-295 HGDASLTLTAQG
+295 AQG
-307 GALYNSGTATITG
+307 TSN
-320 ITFDGNSAAANATGD
+320 N
-335 ELTTVNLT
+335 LTLT

-350 NSGTANISGTTFT
+350 NSGTANISGTTFS
-363 NNNVSASASGGTSTI
+363 NNSVTATGGT
-378 QAQGGAIYNAA
+378 AQGGAIYNAA

-396 NSTFSGNTAN
+396 NSTFTGNTAN
-406 GAANDIYFAE
+406 GLANDIYFAQN
-416 SSIMNVQQGGAVTI
+416 STMYVQQGGDVTI
-430 NSGLASLD
+430 NSGLASDD
-438 NTAVINIENGGN
+438 NTAAINIKSGGN
-450 LVMKEINSASSGY
+450 LVVADNNSADY
-463 TGGINIKGGGKL
+463 TGSVNIEGYGKL
-475 TFANESAPSL
+475 TFASQTAPSL
-485 ENASLTITEN
+485 ENAIIKVTEN
-495 GGAVEYAIANDFE
+495 YGSVEYKIGSDFT
-508 MTANNVSLANGVTDG
+508 MTENNVTLADGVTNA

-546 YVREGILKYVDDDI
+546 SVAEGILKYIADDA
-560 NDAYYNA
+560 NDKYYNA
-567 SGTTISKDAE
+567 NSTKVHGGAT
-577 LIFDIAREQIN
+577 LIFDIANATGGGGAAQSLSGLASQP
-588 DKNSFL
+588 NSSGNGKFI
-594 SNLSS
+594 
-599 EKEKDGTFTKIGD
+599 KQGD
-612 GTLYMTDNNTG
+612 GTLYMTGDNTEFVGNVT
-623 FTGVVNINKGT
+623 VDAGT
-634 INLDEDYGAT
+634 LAFDSAQGAS
-644 SDSLFGSDTINI
+644 SDSFFGSDADITIN
-656 AQGAEL
+656 Q
-662 FSYVDLTIS
+662 S
-671 GQLKGEG
+671 GILYSNIDMAVNGNLKGDG
-678 YFRVDD
+678 TFKADN
-684 INLSLEEDNSNLGW
+684 INLSVNGDNSGLAN
-698 FSQRGG
+698 FTQTGG
-704 TTTVKEK
+704 ETTVASG
-711 GSMFKNNEIMSGT
+711 GSLFKNNNITDGK
-724 VIFNSGSYLA
+724 VIFNANSFLA
-734 DGSTFYTSNSDVEIL
+734 DGSTFTTSNSVVEIL
-749 NNSNADS
+749 NNSDANS
-756 IIASI
+756 IIGAVN
-761 NGEKSSHLDLDLIL
+761 NGTNSGLDLIL
-775 DNSNTNADLAIDGTE
+775 NNSNTTADLNIDGTNIE
-790 IATLTTKNNVTY
+790 NLTTQGNVTY
-802 GGELTNSGT
+802 GGILSGT
-811 GKVTNEGTLSI
+811 GGVTNEGTL
-822 TGSFTNSGS
+822 
-831 GSVTNAGIINVTNN
+831 V
-845 FVNSDNALVTNNAGS
+845 
-860 EFNVSGTLETTGGTF
+860 LEG
-875 TNNGTLD
+875 
-882 ISGILTNN
+882 
-890 GGTVANN
+890 
-897 SVFNI
+897 
-902 SGTVNGTGGTITN
+902 
-915 ANTLTLK
+915 
-922 NTSDA
+922 DA
-927 SGFTGEFT
+927 SGFTGTFSQEIADT
-935 QTAGTTTVEEGGKV
+935 STTVAETGKV

-955 INAGSLT
+955 INAGSLN
-962 ITSSAVYYDKVHL
+962 ITAESVNYNKVHL
-975 GSNAVLSHTSTGT
+975 GSGAQLNHTSTGVT
-988 GSSAIR
+988 GSSTIS
-994 ESVVDFVEGAAG
+994 ESVVNFIDGASG
-1006 AKAEFVDGNYTL
+1006 ATATFNNGNYTL
-1018 VDAIENGNE
+1018 AGAVDNGNA
-1027 NTVSF
+1027 NR
-1032 DNAVVAL
+1032 VVFNNSDVIL
-1039 GSVTDFTGETTYAL
+1039 GDVTEFTGGTTYVL
-1053 KNGTTLDL
+1053 QNSDLDL
-1061 AADGEMKDYSF
+1061 SADGALKDYSF
-1072 SKLTTDDTIRLDIN
+1072 SNLETDGVVKIDIN
-1086 ATFRDELG
+1086 AEFVDEG
-1094 SATQGYMDTD
+1094 STAAQGHMKTD
-1104 TLTISN
+1104 TLYVGN
-1110 KGLGTADFTIGNI
+1110 DGGNTAEFQIGNI
-1123 FIDGIETGSQ
+1123 FIGGRETGSR
-1133 RYDTG
+1133 RYDTNK
-1138 RVDTTDDVLKGNA
+1138 DVLDGNA
-1151 QFTQNEGEVVM
+1151 QFDSDTSSGNVELI
-1162 QGATTAYTYS
+1162 GATTSYKYS

-1177 SKTSIFLETTGKT
+1177 DLKSIFLETTGMT
-1190 NNNTLYDMNKADGSR
+1190 DNNTLYEMNKTSGGR

-1211 INPGTEDDTSAYT
+1211 GNTGEYH
-1224 YNIDKSLSATAEG
+1224 IDKSLSATAEG
-1237 IFNVTGKDSEH
+1237 VFNVTGRNENAADSV
-1248 PEWSILSGK
+1248 LSGEIVASTGGETVNYTK
-1257 IEPSLDES
+1257 
-1265 GQPIDPVSY
+1265 
-1274 ENGSFFNITAGVDT
+1274 GSFFNIATGVDT

-1295 TIQNAYKNGS
+1295 TIQDAYKNGS
-1305 NVSENGS
+1305 NVSEDGS
-1312 TSVNGAVIENNSTLA
+1312 KSANGAVIENNSTLA

-1372 IYNAAGQ
+1372 IYNAAGK
-1379 LNLANVTLKGT
+1379 LTLANVTLKAG
-1390 SGQAGKNDIF
+1390 GQTGAGQNDIF

-1415 DITNNGTWEFDTDSS
+1415 DITNNGKWEFDTDSS
-1430 STVNGNIS
+1430 NIVNGNI
-1438 GSGSGN
+1438 SGSGN

-1458 AYKGSFTQNGINSVT
+1458 AYTGSFTQNGINSVT

-1480 GEGSTN
+1480 GEGSVN

-1508 DGNFNIGQDAQGSAG
+1508 DGNFNIGQDAQGSTG

-1578 NVTNGTLNI
+1578 NVTNGTLKI

-1597 VATGGE
+1597 VAKGGE

-1609 SLVLDKGSSIS
+1609 SLVLDKDSSIS
-1620 EEVTAIVNEGT
+1620 KEVTAIVKEGT

-1679 GSLEFAGGYLELAD
+1679 GSLEFAGGYLELAE
-1693 EDSFIAHAVQ
+1693 EDSFIAHDVQ
-1703 TNIRDGVTTEVKG
+1703 TNIRDGVTTEVTG
-1716 GTLQIGNDD
+1716 GTLEIGNDD
-1725 IWEDGGTIHLSGGT
+1725 IWEDEGTIHLDGGT
-1739 LDYAVT
+1739 LNYAVT

-1764 GSVLNIQTPSAIEQ
+1764 GSVLNIQIPSAIEQ

-1792 NTDAEL
+1792 NNNAVL
-1798 NLDSNDKWN
+1798 NLDSATNDKWN
-1807 GMIHIFDGV
+1807 GMIHILDGV

-1837 SSTFDNESH
+1837 SSTFDNDSH
-1846 IYITDADSYITGG
+1846 IYITDADSYIIGG
-1859 DVYIKNNSS
+1859 DVAIKNNSS
-1868 LFLGSATK
+1868 LYLGPDTYE
-1876 DFTVANLTMDNN
+1876 FTVDNLNMENN
-1888 SSLQVMNGVL
+1888 SALQVMNGVL
-1898 DTSNIG
+1898 DEALITNSVI
-1904 TSIVNDLNNVTVDL
+1904 NDLNNVTVDL

-1932 LKSDSNGTLN
+1932 LKSDSSGILN
-1942 ISDFNFIGGAPVDR
+1942 VADFNFIGGAPVDR

-2030 NHVILHSERYLDS
+2030 NHVILHSERFIDS

-2168 GFNENAGNWFA
+2168 GFNENNGNWFA

-2296 YIQITLRNGGRT
+2296 YIQITIRNGGRT

-2318 MFDWFNFGKKKN
+2318 MFDWMNLGKNTKN
-2330 DTNAQKQKT
+2330 SNAQKPKT

>member
-36 SGLSDANYSS
+36 CDIHNADYGN
-46 DNTLNILND
+46 DNTLNIQND
-55 IELKQNYY
+55 IILRPVDLGDFHYHNDTIPAISDAVHIVVTGNGHSISGELMNND
-63 EFPSIRD
+63 ENHTGFRV
-70 NKLPTISNSVN
+70 SNSAALTFNDIKFENLNYNYSMDSGTLNEVN
-81 IAVNGNGN
+81 
-89 RIYGELSSKDHSG
+89 
-102 FETTGGATLSFNN
+102 
-115 VNFDSLT
+115 
-122 YAYSNTTGGVGEN
+122 
-135 ISWLM
+135 WLL
-140 EGAIAHSES
+140 EGAIAHSEKT
-149 SAGNLNFDTVG
+149 AGSLNFNQTNFTNNTVG
-160 FTKNNVS
+160 IS
-167 LTAERLS
+167 GERLGR
-174 ADVDMQIQ
+174 DVTMQIH

-189 STSEIKNSNFSA
+189 SNSQISDSSFSD
-201 NNVTSTA
+201 NSVTSTA
-208 QSNGFTSIYDHSL
+208 SSKSSSVARDHILTS
-221 NAEILGG
+221 EILGG
-228 AVYNSN
+228 AVYNTN
-234 QMSISDTIFNKT
+234 QMNISNTSFNT
-246 NATADVQDDAN
+246 TTATANINAEGNSGVTEAN
-257 RVTSATATV
+257 ATV
-266 LGGALYNSGSDLTLS
+266 LGGALYNSGNLTIS
-281 GATKFTNNT
+281 NESSFTDNS
-290 ATATG
+290 AI
-295 HGDASLTLTAQG
+295 AQG
-307 GALYNSGTATITG
+307 TSN
-320 ITFDGNSAAANATGD
+320 N
-335 ELTTVNLT
+335 LTLT

-350 NSGTANISGTTFT
+350 NSGTANISGTTFS
-363 NNNVSASASGGTSTI
+363 NNSVTATGGT
-378 QAQGGAIYNAA
+378 AQGGAIYNAA

-396 NSTFSGNTAN
+396 DSTFTGNTAN
-406 GAANDIYFAE
+406 GSANDIYFAQN
-416 SSIMNVQQGGAVTI
+416 STMNVQQGGDVTI
-430 NSGLASLD
+430 NSGLASDD
-438 NTAVINIENGGN
+438 NAAINIKSGGN
-450 LVMKEINSASSGY
+450 LVVADNNSADY
-463 TGGINIKGGGKL
+463 TGSVNIEGYGKL
-475 TFANESAPSL
+475 TFASQTAPSL
-485 ENASLTITEN
+485 ENAIIKVTEDYGSVEYKIGSDFTMTEN
-495 GGAVEYAIANDFE
+495 
-508 MTANNVSLANGVTDG
+508 NVTLADGVKNA

-532 MTINGDFS
+532 MTINEDFS

-546 YVREGILKYVDDDI
+546 SVAEGILKYIADDA
-560 NDAYYNA
+560 NDKYYNA
-567 SGTTISKDAE
+567 NSTKVHGGAT
-577 LIFDIAREQIN
+577 LIFDIANATGGGVPAQSLSGLASQS
-588 DKNSFL
+588 NSSGNGNFI
-594 SNLSS
+594 
-599 EKEKDGTFTKIGD
+599 KQGD
-612 GTLYMTDNNTG
+612 GTLYMTGDNTEFVGNVT
-623 FTGVVNINKGT
+623 VDAGT
-634 INLDEDYGAT
+634 LAF
-644 SDSLFGSDTINI
+644 DS
-656 AQGAEL
+656 AQGASSNS
-662 FSYVDLTIS
+662 FFRSDADITINQS
-671 GQLKGEG
+671 GILYSNIDMAVNGNLKGDG
-678 YFRVDD
+678 TFKADN
-684 INLSLEEDNSNLGW
+684 INLSVNGDNSGLAN
-698 FSQRGG
+698 FIQTGG
-704 TTTVKEK
+704 ETTVAS
-711 GSMFKNNEIMSGT
+711 GGYLFKNNNITDGK
-724 VIFNSGSYLA
+724 VIFNANSYLA
-734 DGSTFYTSNSDVEIL
+734 DGSTFKTSNSVVEIL
-749 NNSNADS
+749 NNSDANS
-756 IIASI
+756 IIGAVN
-761 NGEKSSHLDLDLIL
+761 NGKNSGLDLVLN
-775 DNSNTNADLAIDGTE
+775 NSNTKADLNIDGTNIE
-790 IATLTTKNNVTY
+790 TLTTQGNVKY
-802 GGELTNSGT
+802 GGILSGT
-811 GKVTNEGTLSI
+811 GGVTNEGTL
-822 TGSFTNSGS
+822 
-831 GSVTNAGIINVTNN
+831 V
-845 FVNSDNALVTNNAGS
+845 
-860 EFNVSGTLETTGGTF
+860 LEG
-875 TNNGTLD
+875 
-882 ISGILTNN
+882 
-890 GGTVANN
+890 
-897 SVFNI
+897 
-902 SGTVNGTGGTITN
+902 
-915 ANTLTLK
+915 
-922 NTSDA
+922 DA
-927 SGFTGEFT
+927 SGFTGTFSQEI
-935 QTAGTTTVEEGGKV
+935 AGTSTTVAETGKV
-949 FGGDKN
+949 FGRDKN
-955 INAGSLT
+955 INAGSLN
-962 ITSSAVYYDKVHL
+962 ITAESVNYNKVHL
-975 GSNAVLSHTSTGT
+975 GSGAQLNHTSTGVT
-988 GSSAIR
+988 GSSTIS
-994 ESVVDFVEGAAG
+994 ESVVNFIDGAAG
-1006 AKAEFVDGNYTL
+1006 ATATFNNGDYTL
-1018 VDAIENGNE
+1018 ADAVDNGNANRVVF
-1027 NTVSF
+1027 NTSDVI
-1032 DNAVVAL
+1032 L
-1039 GSVTDFTGETTYAL
+1039 GDVTNFTGGTTYVL
-1053 KNGTTLDL
+1053 QNSDLDL
-1061 AADGEMKDYSF
+1061 SADGALKDYSF
-1072 SKLTTDDTIRLDIN
+1072 SNLETYGVVKIDIN
-1086 ATFRDELG
+1086 AEFVDEG
-1094 SATQGYMDTD
+1094 STAAQGHMKTD
-1104 TLTISN
+1104 TLYVGN
-1110 KGLGTADFTIGNI
+1110 DGGNTAEFQIGNI
-1123 FIDGIETGSQ
+1123 FIGGRETGSQ
-1133 RYDTG
+1133 RYDTKK
-1138 RVDTTDDVLKGNA
+1138 DVLDGKA
-1151 QFTQNEGEVVM
+1151 QFDSDTSSGNVQLI
-1162 QGATTAYTYS
+1162 GATTSYEYS

-1177 SKTSIFLETTGKT
+1177 DLKSKSIFLETTGMT
-1190 NNNTLYDMNKADGSR
+1190 DNNTLYEMNKTSGGR

-1211 INPGTEDDTSAYT
+1211 GNTDEYH
-1224 YNIDKSLSATAEG
+1224 IDKSLSATAEG
-1237 IFNVTGKDSEH
+1237 VFNVTGRNENAADSV
-1248 PEWSILSGK
+1248 LSGE
-1257 IEPSLDES
+1257 IVASTGGETVD
-1265 GQPIDPVSY
+1265 Y
-1274 ENGSFFNITAGVDT
+1274 TNGSFFNIAAGVDT

-1312 TSVNGAVIENNSTLA
+1312 TSTNGAVIENNSTLA

-1339 EATGLGGAIYNNGG
+1339 EATGFGGAIYNNGG
-1353 TITVT
+1353 QLTVT
-1358 DSIFTNNIA
+1358 DTVFTNNIA
-1367 TQGGA
+1367 QQGGA

-1379 LNLANVTLKGT
+1379 LNLANVTLTAGVQT
-1390 SGQAGKNDIF
+1390 GEGQNDIF

-1409 SNTFGT
+1409 VNTFGT
-1415 DITNNGTWEFDTDSS
+1415 DITNKGIWEFDTASS
-1430 STVNGNIS
+1430 STVNGNI
-1438 GSGSGN
+1438 SGSGN
-1444 ITNEGLLALNGNNS
+1444 ITNEGLLALNGDNS

-1480 GEGSTN
+1480 GEGSVN

-1501 SGNLTVN
+1501 SGNLTVK
-1508 DGNFNIGQDAQGSAG
+1508 DGNFNIGQDAQGSTG

-1543 ISTGSSLTLD
+1543 ISEGSSLTLD
-1553 GNGVVV
+1553 GEDVIV

-1578 NVTNGTLNI
+1578 KVTNGTLNI

-1597 VATGGE
+1597 VAKGGE

-1609 SLVLDKGSSIS
+1609 SLVLDEDSSIS
-1620 EEVTAIVNEGT
+1620 DNVTAVVKDGT

-1668 DNPNGKLQASG
+1668 NNPNGKLQASG
-1679 GSLEFAGGYLELAD
+1679 GSLEFAGGYLELAE
-1693 EDSFIAHAVQ
+1693 EDSFIAHNVQ
-1703 TNIRDGVTTEVKG
+1703 TNIRDGVTTEVSG

-1745 NPDETGIL
+1745 NPEETGIL

-1764 GSVLNIQTPSAIEQ
+1764 GSVLNIQIPSAIEQ

-1798 NLDSNDKWN
+1798 NLDAATNDKWN
-1807 GMIHIFDGV
+1807 GMIHILDGV

-1827 AGGGLQQVSG
+1827 AGGGLQQESG
-1837 SSTFDNESH
+1837 SSTFDNDSH
-1846 IYITDADSYITGG
+1846 IYITDADSYIIGG
-1859 DVYIKNNSS
+1859 DVAIKNNSS
-1868 LFLGSATK
+1868 LYLGPDTYE
-1876 DFTVANLTMDNN
+1876 FTVDNLNMENN
-1888 SSLQVMNGVL
+1888 SALQVMNGVL
-1898 DTSNIG
+1898 DEALITNSVI
-1904 TSIVNDLNNVTVDL
+1904 NDLNNVTVDL

-1932 LKSDSNGTLN
+1932 LKSDSSGILN
-1942 ISDFNFIGGAPVDR
+1942 VADFNFIGGAPVDR

-2330 DTNAQKQKT
+2330 DTNAKKQKT